1 MAEGRPVQTTLLGLA
16 IAFII
21 ALLAALI
28 GPYYID
34 WNQFRP
40 QFEAEAGKIIGVPV
54 RVAGELDARLLP
66 APTLR
71 LRGVTFGG
79 NNDLGRLRADKL
91 DVEFS
96 LGSLMRGEWRAT
108 ELSVGGMAVDLGL
121 DARGRVDL
129 PSTASGTFNLASLAI
144 ERLNLTGRIAL
155 HDAASRST
163 LELNDIAFSG
173 DVRSLAGS
181 VRGDGSFTA
190 RGVRYP
196 FRVSSGPSADGS
208 ATRLHLN
215 IDPGERAILA
225 DLEGVLA
232 FDNRQPKFEGALTL
246 AVPAARK
253 AGEAGPT
260 PWKLAT
266 RLKADPAGAKFEQ
279 IDASFGPE
287 DTALKLGGVGDLRFG
302 ASPLLRAVLSARQV
316 DADRLTAKHDADPQ
330 RVLPALRAGLAA
342 IPQVPIPAQIEFNAD
357 QIMLG
362 GRPLQNIAT
371 ELATD
376 GRSWTF
382 RRLELRAPG
391 MTQVSLNG
399 AAPGADSFSGRL
411 SVESPD
417 PDTLVAW
424 LQGRSEITRRS
435 TRPLRLAGDVTI
447 AANHLAIDRLKA
459 DIDGGAIEGRIVF
472 VQTGASNGSR
482 IDADLRADRLD
493 LDAAASFVRA
503 LAGPQGEWP
512 EEAKL
517 SLDIGRAISA
527 GQELRPFAAR
537 LAYSPASL
545 SLEQLRFGQGGGV
558 TSEASGSFDR
568 TKTTGKLALKSS
580 ANSLRE
586 LTALVEPFAPA
597 LRARLDALPSL
608 PGATRLKL
616 DLSLDKNAEHADRSN
631 ARFVLDLDAP
641 QLKTTATLAAQTP
654 AAAIGGIDLE
664 RLRNS
669 DFTLDA
675 KVAAPQAG
683 ALLALLGLD
692 RIVAAGEGA
701 SQFEGRLS
709 GAWRRPSQL
718 NAKLSGGGL
727 DADAQGSVEWSES
740 KPSEPKSFEPKSFE
754 PKASVNLRVRNANLA
769 PLLGTSPAGTS
780 AQNVSLSS
788 RVTLSGNRLTFGDL
802 DGNAAGSH
810 LRGHVSVTLDQDKSI
825 DGEVGLDS
833 LDLAPALAIAVGAAG
848 RESGEPLSAG
858 LVSGWRGRIAFQAL
872 RGTLPGGIELRPFG
886 GTIRSDGQSLA
897 FDALKGGVGG
907 GDMSA
912 SLDARNGA
920 GGLALNARIE
930 LSNVDAAAL
939 RYRDLAL
946 PKGRASVQMAL
957 TSQGR
962 SVAALTG
969 ALAGNGTVTLESA
982 EIAGLNPRA
991 FEIAIR
997 ASDGGQVNDDNRL
1010 RQLVEPALSA
1020 GRIAVPSAQIP
1031 FTIRDGRLRIGA
1043 TPLEAKNARAIVSG
1057 GYDIPADQADIRA
1070 SLTPIMT
1077 GLSGAPPEI
1086 QLFAAGPPD
1095 RLSRTIDLAPLSSWL
1110 AVRTIDRET
1119 RRLDAIE
1126 RGEPPPATAALPTL
1140 VSPEIAT
1147 EQAPPNVPLP
1157 GQDPRRAPAK
1167 PRVAPTPKA
1176 PQAAPAAPSPS
1187 LTSPSLTSPPLASQQ
1202 LAPLPP
1208 AIDVKPAPGPPP
1220 AKPRPKPPLVLT
1232 PQHP

>member
-1 MAEGRPVQTTLLGLA
+1 MQTTLLGLA
-16 IAFII
+16 IAFIL

-28 GPYYID
+28 GPYFVD

-40 QFEAEAGKIIGVPV
+40 QFEAEAGRIIGVPV

-71 LRGVTFGG
+71 LRAVTFGG

-96 LGSLMRGEWRAT
+96 LSSLMRGEWRAT
-108 ELSVGGMAVDLGL
+108 ELSVNGMAVDLGL

-129 PSTASGTFNLASLAI
+129 PSTASGSFNLASLAI

-155 HDAASRST
+155 HDAASHST

-181 VRGDGSFTA
+181 VRGDGSFA
-190 RGVRYP
+190 LSGVRYP
-196 FRVSSGPSADGS
+196 FRVSSGPSADGN

-232 FDNRQPKFEGALTL
+232 FDNRLPKFEGALTF
-246 AVPAARK
+246 AVPAPK
-253 AGEAGPT
+253 KPGEAGPM
-260 PWKLAT
+260 PWKLT
-266 RLKADPAGAKFEQ
+266 TKLKADPAGAKFEQ
-279 IDASFGPE
+279 VDASFGSE
-287 DTALKLGGVGDLRFG
+287 DSALKLGGVGDIRFG

-316 DADRLTAKHDADPQ
+316 DADKLTGKDEPQ
-330 RVLPALRAGLAA
+330 RILPALRAGLAA
-342 IPQVPIPAQIEFNAD
+342 IPQAPIPAQIEFNSD

-362 GRPLQNIAT
+362 ARPLQNITA

-382 RRLELRAPG
+382 QRLELRAPG
-391 MTQVSLNG
+391 QTQLSLNG
-399 AAPGADSFSGRL
+399 ATPGADSFSGRL
-411 SVESPD
+411 SVDSSD

-424 LQGRSEITRRS
+424 LQGRSEVNRRS

-447 AANHLAIDRLKA
+447 AANHFAIDRLKA
-459 DIDGGAIEGRIVF
+459 EIDGGAVEGRIAF
-472 VQTGASNGSR
+472 VQTGASKGSR
-482 IDADLRADRLD
+482 IDAELKADRLD

-503 LAGPQGEWP
+503 LSGPQGEWP

-527 GQELRPFAAR
+527 GQELRPFTAK
-537 LAYSPASL
+537 LGYGPASL
-545 SLEQLRFGQGGGV
+545 SLEQLRFGQASGV
-558 TSEASGSFDR
+558 TTEASGSFDR
-568 TKTTGKLALKSS
+568 AKATGKLALKSS
-580 ANSLRE
+580 ANSLRD
-586 LTALVEPFAPA
+586 LTALLEPFAPSV
-597 LRARLDALPSL
+597 RARFDAIPSL
-608 PGATRLKL
+608 PAATRLKL
-616 DLSLDKNAEHADRSN
+616 DLSLDKNAEHADRN
-631 ARFVLDLDAP
+631 DARAVLELDAP
-641 QLKTTATLAAQTP
+641 QLKATATLAAQTP
-654 AAAIGGIDLE
+654 VAAVNGIDVD

-669 DFTLDA
+669 DFTLDS
-675 KVAAPQAG
+675 KVATPQAS

-692 RIVAAGEGA
+692 RVVAAGEGA

-709 GAWRRPSQL
+709 GAWRHQLQL

-727 DADAQGSVEWSES
+727 DADAQGNVEL
-740 KPSEPKSFEPKSFE
+740 SEPKG
-754 PKASVNLRVRNANLA
+754 SVNLRVRNANLG
-769 PLLGTSPAGTS
+769 PLFGTSPADKS
-780 AQNVSLSS
+780 VQSVNLSS
-788 RVTLSGNRLTFGDL
+788 RVGLSGNRLTFNDL
-802 DGNAAGSH
+802 ESTLAGSH
-810 LRGHVSVTLDQDKSI
+810 LRGHLAVTLDQEKTV
-825 DGEVGLDS
+825 DGEVGLDT
-833 LDLAPALAIAVGAAG
+833 LDLVPALAMAIGAAG
-848 RESGEPLSAG
+848 HDANAPLSAG
-858 LVSGWRGRIAFQAL
+858 LLGGWRGRVAFQAL
-872 RGTLPGGIELRPFG
+872 HGTLPGGIELRPFG
-886 GTIRSDGQSLA
+886 GTVRSDGQSLA
-897 FDALKGGVGG
+897 LDAMKGGVGG
-907 GDMSA
+907 GEMSA

-920 GGLALNARIE
+920 NGLTLNARIE
-930 LSNVDAAAL
+930 LGNVDAAAL

-946 PKGRASVQMAL
+946 PKGRASAQMAL

-982 EIAGLNPRA
+982 EISGLNPRA

-997 ASDGGQVNDDNRL
+997 ASDGGQIADDNRL

-1020 GRIAVPSAQIP
+1020 GPIAVASAQIP
-1031 FTIRDGRLRIGA
+1031 FTIRDGRLRVGA
-1043 TPLEAKNARAIVSG
+1043 TSLEAKNARAIVSG

-1095 RLSRTIDLAPLSSWL
+1095 RLNRTVDLGPLSSWL

-1140 VSPEIAT
+1140 VSPEP
-1147 EQAPPNVPLP
+1147 APEPSLTDVPMP
-1157 GQDPRRAPAK
+1157 GRDPRRAPLPK
-1167 PRVAPTPKA
+1167 PRVEPKAAPMPKA
-1176 PQAAPAAPSPS
+1176 PQAAPAAPSP
-1187 LTSPSLTSPPLASQQ
+1187 PLASQQQ

-1208 AIDVKPAPGPPP
+1208 PIEVRPAPGPPP
-1220 AKPRPKPPLVLT
+1220 KPKPKPPLVLT
-1232 PQHP
+1232 PSNP

>member
-1 MAEGRPVQTTLLGLA
+1 MQTTLLGLA

-28 GPYYID
+28 GPYYVD

-71 LRGVTFGG
+71 LRQVTFGG

-181 VRGDGSFTA
+181 VRGDGGFTA
-190 RGVRYP
+190 NGVRYP
-196 FRVSSGPSADGS
+196 FRVSSGPSADGN

-232 FDNRQPKFEGALTL
+232 FDNRLPKFDGALTL
-246 AVPAARK
+246 AVPAAKK
-253 AGEAGPT
+253 AGAAGPT
-260 PWKLAT
+260 PWKLT
-266 RLKADPAGAKFEQ
+266 TKLRADPAGAKFEQ

-287 DTALKLGGVGDLRFG
+287 DSALKLGGVGDLKFG

-316 DADRLTAKHDADPQ
+316 DADRLAAKNMDKDDAEPL
-330 RVLPALRAGLAA
+330 RILPALRAGLAA
-342 IPQVPIPAQIEFNAD
+342 IPQAPIPAQIEFNSD

-362 GRPLQNIAT
+362 GRPLQNITT
-371 ELATD
+371 ELQTD

-382 RRLELRAPG
+382 QRLELRAPG
-391 MTQVSLNG
+391 MTQLSLNG
-399 AAPGADSFSGRL
+399 ATPGADSFSGRL
-411 SVESPD
+411 SVESSD

-424 LQGRSEITRRS
+424 LQGRSEVSRRS
-435 TRPLRLAGDVTI
+435 TRPLRLAGEVTI

-459 DIDGGAIEGRIVF
+459 DIEGGTVEGRIAF
-472 VQTGASNGSR
+472 VQTGASKGSR
-482 IDADLRADRLD
+482 IDADLKADRLD
-493 LDAAASFVRA
+493 LDTAVSFVRA

-527 GQELRPFAAR
+527 GQELRPFTAK
-537 LAYSPASL
+537 LAYGPAAL
-545 SLEQLRFGQGGGV
+545 SLEQLRFGQAGGV
-558 TSEASGSFDR
+558 TTVASGSFDR
-568 TKTTGKLALKSS
+568 ARITGKLALQSS

-586 LTALVEPFAPA
+586 LTALIEPFAPA
-597 LRARLDALPSL
+597 LRARMDAIPAAS
-608 PGATRLKL
+608 GATRLKL

-631 ARFVLDLDAP
+631 ARAVLELDAP
-641 QLKTTATLAAQTP
+641 QLKATAALAAQTP

-664 RLRNS
+664 RLRSS
-669 DFTLDA
+669 DFTLDS
-675 KVAAPQAG
+675 KVSTPQAG

-692 RIVAAGEGA
+692 RMVAAGEGA
-701 SQFEGRLS
+701 SQLEGKLT
-709 GAWRRPSQL
+709 GTWRRPLQL
-718 NAKLSGGGL
+718 SAKLSGGGL
-727 DADAQGSVEWSES
+727 DADAQGSVEL
-740 KPSEPKSFEPKSFE
+740 SEPKG
-754 PKASVNLRVRNANLA
+754 SVNLRVRNVNLA
-769 PLLGTSPAGTS
+769 PLLGTSRTDKS
-780 AQNVSLSS
+780 VQNVSLSS
-788 RVTLSGNRLTFGDL
+788 RLTLTGNRLTFDDL
-802 DGNAAGSH
+802 DGNAAGAH
-810 LRGHVSVTLDQDKSI
+810 LRGHLAVMLDADRSV
-825 DGEVGLDS
+825 DGEVGLDT
-833 LDLAPALAIAVGAAG
+833 LDLAPALAMAIGAAG
-848 RESGEPLSAG
+848 RDASEPLSAG
-858 LVSGWRGRIAFQAL
+858 LVTGWRGRIAFQAL

-886 GTIRSDGQSLA
+886 GTLRGDGQSFAL
-897 FDALKGGVGG
+897 DGLKGTLGG
-907 GDMSA
+907 GEMSA
-912 SLDARNGA
+912 SFDARNSA
-920 GGLALNARIE
+920 NGLAVNARIE
-930 LSNVDAAAL
+930 FAHVDAAAL
-939 RYRDLAL
+939 RYRELAL

-969 ALAGNGTVTLESA
+969 ALAGNGTVTLEAA
-982 EIAGLNPRA
+982 EIGGLNPRA

-997 ASDGGQVNDDNRL
+997 ASDGGQVADDNRL
-1010 RQLVEPALSA
+1010 RQLVEPALA
-1020 GRIAVPSAQIP
+1020 AAPIAVASAQIP
-1031 FTIRDGRLRIGA
+1031 FTIRDGRLRVGA

-1095 RLSRTIDLAPLSSWL
+1095 KLNRTIDLAPLSSWL

-1140 VSPEIAT
+1140 VSPDPT
-1147 EQAPPNVPLP
+1147 PEQAPAHVPLP
-1157 GQDPRRAPAK
+1157 GQDPRRPPAK
-1167 PRVAPTPKA
+1167 PKAAPTPRP

-1232 PQHP
+1232 PQNP

>member
-1 MAEGRPVQTTLLGLA
+1 MQTTLLGLA

-71 LRGVTFGG
+71 LRQVTFGG

-129 PSTASGTFNLASLAI
+129 PSIASGTFNLASLAI

-181 VRGDGSFTA
+181 VRGDGSFSA
-190 RGVRYP
+190 AGVRYP

-232 FDNRQPKFEGALTL
+232 FDNRQPKFDGALTL
-246 AVPAARK
+246 AVPAIKK

-279 IDASFGPE
+279 IDASFGTE
-287 DTALKLGGVGDLRFG
+287 DAALKLGGVGDLRFG

-316 DADRLTAKHDADPQ
+316 DADRLTAKDDADPQ

-362 GRPLQNIAT
+362 GRPLQNIAA
-371 ELATD
+371 ELQTD

-382 RRLELRAPG
+382 RRFELRAPG
-391 MTQVSLNG
+391 MTQLSLNG

-411 SVESPD
+411 SVESSD

-424 LQGRSEITRRS
+424 LQGRSEIGRHS

-459 DIDGGAIEGRIVF
+459 DIDGGAVEGRIAF
-472 VQTGASNGSR
+472 VQTGASKGSR
-482 IDADLRADRLD
+482 IDAELRADRLD

-503 LAGPQGEWP
+503 LVGPQGEWP
-512 EEAKL
+512 DEAKL
-517 SLDIGRAISA
+517 SLAIGRAISA
-527 GQELRPFAAR
+527 GQELRPFAAK

-545 SLEQLRFGQGGGV
+545 SLEQLRFGQASGV
-558 TSEASGSFDR
+558 TTEASGSFDR
-568 TKTTGKLALKSS
+568 TKATGKLALKSS

-586 LTALVEPFAPA
+586 LTALIEPFAPA
-597 LRARLDALPSL
+597 VRARVDALPSL

-616 DLSLDKNAEHADRSN
+616 DLSLDRNTEHADRSN
-631 ARFVLDLDAP
+631 ARIVLDLDAP
-641 QLKTTATLAAQTP
+641 QLKATATLAAQTP

-669 DFTLDA
+669 DFTLDT
-675 KVAAPQAG
+675 KGSSSQAG

-692 RIVAAGEGA
+692 GVVAAGEGA

-709 GAWRRPSQL
+709 GAWRRPLQL

-727 DADAQGSVEWSES
+727 DADAQGSVELS
-740 KPSEPKSFEPKSFE
+740 E
-754 PKASVNLRVRNANLA
+754 PKASVNLRVRNINLA
-769 PLLGTSPAGTS
+769 PLFGTSPADKS
-780 AQNVSLSS
+780 ARNVSLSS
-788 RVTLSGNRLTFGDL
+788 RLTLSGNRLTFDDL

-810 LRGHVSVTLDQDKSI
+810 LRGHLSVMLDQEKSV

-833 LDLAPALAIAVGAAG
+833 LDVAPALAIAIGAAG
-848 RESGEPLSAG
+848 HESDEPFSPG
-858 LVSGWRGRIAFQAL
+858 LVSGWRGRVAFQAL
-872 RGTLPGGIELRPFG
+872 RGMLPGGIELRPFG

-897 FDALKGGVGG
+897 LDALKGGVGG
-907 GDMSA
+907 GEMSA

-930 LSNVDAAAL
+930 LSNVDAATL

-946 PKGRASVQMAL
+946 SKGRASVQMAL

-982 EIAGLNPRA
+982 EISGLNPRA

-997 ASDGGQVNDDNRL
+997 ASDGGQVTDDNRL

-1020 GRIAVPSAQIP
+1020 GPIAIASAQIP
-1031 FTIRDGRLRIGA
+1031 FTIRDGRLRVGA

-1095 RLSRTIDLAPLSSWL
+1095 KLSRTIDLTPLSSWL

-1140 VSPEIAT
+1140 VSPDAAP
-1147 EQAPPNVPLP
+1147 EQAPAHVPLP
-1157 GQDPRRAPAK
+1157 GQDPRRMPAK
-1167 PRVAPTPKA
+1167 PKVESRPAPTPRA
-1176 PQAAPAAPSPS
+1176 PQAAPAAPSP
-1187 LTSPSLTSPPLASQQ
+1187 PLASQQ
-1202 LAPLPP
+1202 AAPLPP
-1208 AIDVKPAPGPPP
+1208 PIEVKPAPGPPP

>member
-1 MAEGRPVQTTLLGLA
+1 MQTTLLGLA

-28 GPYYID
+28 GPYFID

-40 QFEAEAGKIIGVPV
+40 QFEAEAVRIIGVPV

-66 APTLR
+66 TPTLR
-71 LRGVTFGG
+71 LRSVTFGG

-108 ELSVGGMAVDLGL
+108 ELSVSGMAVDIGL

-163 LELNDIAFSG
+163 LELSDIAFSG

-181 VRGDGSFTA
+181 VRGDGSFTVG
-190 RGVRYP
+190 RTRYP
-196 FRVSSGPSADGS
+196 FRISSGPSADGR

-215 IDPGERAILA
+215 IDPGERAVLA

-232 FDNRQPKFEGALTL
+232 FDNRQPKFDGALTL
-246 AVPAARK
+246 AVPAAK
-253 AGEAGPT
+253 KPGEAGPT
-260 PWKLAT
+260 PWKLT
-266 RLKADPAGAKFEQ
+266 TKLKADPAGAKFEQ
-279 IDASFGPE
+279 VDASFGSE
-287 DTALKLGGVGDLRFG
+287 DSALKLGGVGDLRFG

-316 DADRLTAKHDADPQ
+316 DADKLAGKDAEPLPI
-330 RVLPALRAGLAA
+330 LPALRAGLAA
-342 IPQVPIPAQIEFNAD
+342 IPQAPIPAQIEFNSD

-362 GRPLQNIAT
+362 GRPLQNIAA

-382 RRLELRAPG
+382 QKLELRAPG
-391 MTQVSLNG
+391 MTQLSLNG
-399 AAPGADSFSGRL
+399 ATPGADSFSGRL
-411 SVESPD
+411 SVESSD

-424 LQGRSEITRRS
+424 LQGRSEINRRS

-447 AANHLAIDRLKA
+447 AANHLAIDHLKA
-459 DIDGGAIEGRIVF
+459 EIEGGAVEGRIGF
-472 VQTGASNGSR
+472 VQTGASKGSR
-482 IDADLRADRLD
+482 IDAEIKADRLD

-517 SLDIGRAISA
+517 SIDIGRAISA
-527 GQELRPFAAR
+527 GQELRPFTAR
-537 LAYSPASL
+537 LGYGPAAL
-545 SLEQLRFGQGGGV
+545 SLEQLRFGQAGGV
-558 TSEASGSFDR
+558 TTEASGNFDR
-568 TKTTGKLALKSS
+568 THATGRLALKSS

-586 LTALVEPFAPA
+586 LTALIEPFAPSV
-597 LRARLDALPSL
+597 RARFDALPSL
-608 PGATRLKL
+608 PGAARLKL

-631 ARFVLDLDAP
+631 ARAVLDLDAP
-641 QLKTTATLAAQTP
+641 QLKATATLTAQTP
-654 AAAIGGIDLE
+654 VAAVSGIDIE
-664 RLRNS
+664 TLRSS
-669 DFTLDA
+669 DFTLDS
-675 KVAAPQAG
+675 KVSTPQAN

-692 RIVAAGEGA
+692 RVVAAGEGA
-701 SQFEGRLS
+701 SQFEGKVS
-709 GAWRRPSQL
+709 GAWHRPLQL
-718 NAKLSGGGL
+718 NARLSGGGL
-727 DADAQGSVEWSES
+727 DADAQGSVEL
-740 KPSEPKSFEPKSFE
+740 SEPKG
-754 PKASVNLRVRNANLA
+754 SVNLRVRNANLA
-769 PLLGTSPAGTS
+769 PLFGASPTGKS
-780 AQNVSLSS
+780 VQGVSLSA
-788 RVTLSGNRLTFGDL
+788 RVGLSGNRLTLDDL
-802 DGNAAGSH
+802 DSSAAGSH
-810 LRGHVSVTLDQDKSI
+810 LRGHLAVTLDQEKSVE
-825 DGEVGLDS
+825 GEVGLDT
-833 LDLAPALAIAVGAAG
+833 LDLMPALAMAIGAAG
-848 RESGEPLSAG
+848 HDAGEPLGAG
-858 LVSGWRGRIAFQAL
+858 LIGIWRGRIAFQAL
-872 RGTLPGGIELRPFG
+872 RGALPGGIELRPVG
-886 GTIRSDGQSLA
+886 GIIRSDGQSLA
-897 FDALKGGVGG
+897 LDGLKGGLGG
-907 GDMSA
+907 GEMSA

-920 GGLALNARIE
+920 GGLALSARIE
-930 LSNVDAAAL
+930 LGNVDAAAL

-946 PKGRASVQMAL
+946 PKGRASLQMAL

-982 EIAGLNPRA
+982 EISGLNPRA

-997 ASDGGQVNDDNRL
+997 ASDGGQVSDDNRL

-1020 GRIAVPSAQIP
+1020 APIAVASAQIP
-1031 FTIRDGRLRIGA
+1031 FTIRDGRLRVGA

-1095 RLSRTIDLAPLSSWL
+1095 KLNRTVDVAPLSSWL

-1140 VSPEIAT
+1140 VSPDP
-1147 EQAPPNVPLP
+1147 APEPSRSDVPLP
-1157 GQDPRRAPAK
+1157 DRDPRRAPPPK
-1167 PRVAPTPKA
+1167 PKAVPTPRA
-1176 PQAAPAAPSPS
+1176 PQAAPAAPN
-1187 LTSPSLTSPPLASQQ
+1187 PPLASQQ
-1202 LAPLPP
+1202 VAPLPP
-1208 AIDVKPAPGPPP
+1208 PIDVRPAPGPPP

-1232 PQHP
+1232 PQSNP

>member
-1 MAEGRPVQTTLLGLA
+1 MQTTLLGLA
-16 IAFII
+16 IAFIL

-28 GPYYID
+28 GPYFVD

-40 QFEAEAGKIIGVPV
+40 QFEAEAGRIIGVPV

-71 LRGVTFGG
+71 LRAVTFGG

-96 LGSLMRGEWRAT
+96 LSSLMRGEWRAT
-108 ELSVGGMAVDLGL
+108 ELSVNGMAVDLGL

-129 PSTASGTFNLASLAI
+129 PSTASGSFNLASLAI

-163 LELNDIAFSG
+163 LELSDIAFSG

-190 RGVRYP
+190 TRVRYP
-196 FRVSSGPSADGS
+196 FRVSSGPSADGN

-215 IDPGERAILA
+215 IDPGERAISA

-232 FDNRQPKFEGALTL
+232 FDNRLPKFEGALTL
-246 AVPAARK
+246 AVPAPK
-253 AGEAGPT
+253 KLGDAGPM
-260 PWKLAT
+260 PWKLT
-266 RLKADPAGAKFEQ
+266 TKLKADPAGAKFEQ
-279 IDASFGPE
+279 VDASFGPE
-287 DTALKLGGVGDLRFG
+287 DSALKLGGVGDIRFG

-316 DADRLTAKHDADPQ
+316 DADKLTAKDDAEPQ
-330 RVLPALRAGLAA
+330 RILPALRAGLAA
-342 IPQVPIPAQIEFNAD
+342 IPQAPIPAQIEFNSD

-362 GRPLQNIAT
+362 ARPLQNITA

-382 RRLELRAPG
+382 QRLELRAPG
-391 MTQVSLNG
+391 QTQLSLNG
-399 AAPGADSFSGRL
+399 ATPGADSFSGRL
-411 SVESPD
+411 SVDSSD

-424 LQGRSEITRRS
+424 LQGRSEVNRRS

-447 AANHLAIDRLKA
+447 AANHFAIDRLKA
-459 DIDGGAIEGRIVF
+459 EIEGGAVEGRIAF
-472 VQTGASNGSR
+472 VQTGASKGSR
-482 IDADLRADRLD
+482 IDAELKADRLD

-527 GQELRPFAAR
+527 GQELRPFAAK
-537 LAYSPASL
+537 LGYGPAAL
-545 SLEQLRFGQGGGV
+545 SLERLRFGQASGV
-558 TSEASGSFDR
+558 TTEASGSFDR
-568 TKTTGKLALKSS
+568 AKATGRLALKSS

-586 LTALVEPFAPA
+586 LTALLEPIAPSV
-597 LRARLDALPSL
+597 RARFDAIPSL
-608 PGATRLKL
+608 SGATRLKL
-616 DLSLDKNAEHADRSN
+616 DLSLDKNAEHADRN
-631 ARFVLDLDAP
+631 DARAVLDLDAP
-641 QLKTTATLAAQTP
+641 QLKATATLVAQTP
-654 AAAIGGIDLE
+654 VAAVNGIDID

-669 DFTLDA
+669 DFTLDS
-675 KVAAPQAG
+675 KISTPRAG
-683 ALLALLGLD
+683 ALLVLLGLD
-692 RIVAAGEGA
+692 RVMAAGEGA
-701 SQFEGRLS
+701 SQFEGKLS
-709 GAWRRPSQL
+709 GAWRHPLQL

-727 DADAQGSVEWSES
+727 DADAQGSVEL
-740 KPSEPKSFEPKSFE
+740 SEPKSSELKT
-754 PKASVNLRVRNANLA
+754 SVNLRVRNANLA
-769 PLLGTSPAGTS
+769 PLFGTS
-780 AQNVSLSS
+780 AADKSVQAVNLSS
-788 RVTLSGNRLTFGDL
+788 RVGLSGNRLTFDDL
-802 DGNAAGSH
+802 DSSVAGSH
-810 LRGHVSVTLDQDKSI
+810 LRGHLAVTLDQEKTV
-825 DGEVGLDS
+825 DGEVGLDT
-833 LDLAPALAIAVGAAG
+833 LDLVPALAMAIGAAG
-848 RESGEPLSAG
+848 HDAGEPLGTG
-858 LVSGWRGRIAFQAL
+858 LLGGWRGRIAFQAL
-872 RGTLPGGIELRPFG
+872 HGTLPGGIELRPFG

-897 FDALKGGVGG
+897 LDALKGGVGG
-907 GDMSA
+907 GQISA

-920 GGLALNARIE
+920 NGLTLNARIE
-930 LSNVDAAAL
+930 LGNVDAAAL

-946 PKGRASVQMAL
+946 PKGRASAQMAL

-969 ALAGNGTVTLESA
+969 ALAGNGTVTLDAA
-982 EIAGLNPRA
+982 EISGLNPRA

-997 ASDGGQVNDDNRL
+997 ASDGGQIADDNRL

-1020 GRIAVPSAQIP
+1020 GPIAVASAQIP
-1031 FTIRDGRLRIGA
+1031 FTIRDGRLRVGA

-1095 RLSRTIDLAPLSSWL
+1095 RLNRTVDLGPLSSWL
-1110 AVRTIDRET
+1110 AVRMIDRET

-1140 VSPEIAT
+1140 VSPD
-1147 EQAPPNVPLP
+1147 PVPEPSLLDVPMP
-1157 GQDPRRAPAK
+1157 GRDPRRAPAK
-1167 PRVAPTPKA
+1167 PKIAPTPKA
-1176 PQAAPAAPSPS
+1176 PQAAPAAPSP
-1187 LTSPSLTSPPLASQQ
+1187 PLASQQ
-1202 LAPLPP
+1202 IAPLPP
-1208 AIDVKPAPGPPP
+1208 PIDVRPAPGPPP

-1232 PQHP
+1232 PSNP

>member
-1 MAEGRPVQTTLLGLA
+1 VQTTLLGLA

-28 GPYYID
+28 GPYYVD

-71 LRGVTFGG
+71 LRQVTFGG

-96 LGSLMRGEWRAT
+96 LSSLMRGEWRAT

-181 VRGDGSFTA
+181 VRGDGGFTA
-190 RGVRYP
+190 NGVRYP
-196 FRVSSGPSADGS
+196 FRVSSGPSADGN

-215 IDPGERAILA
+215 VDPGERAILA

-232 FDNRQPKFEGALTL
+232 FDNRLPKFDGALTL
-246 AVPAARK
+246 AVPAVKK
-253 AGEAGPT
+253 AGEAGPM
-260 PWKLAT
+260 PWKLTAKL
-266 RLKADPAGAKFEQ
+266 RADPAGAKFEQ
-279 IDASFGPE
+279 IDASFGAE

-316 DADRLTAKHDADPQ
+316 DADRLTAKDDAEPL
-330 RVLPALRAGLAA
+330 RILPALRAGLAA
-342 IPQVPIPAQIEFNAD
+342 IPQAPIPAQIEFNSD

-362 GRPLQNIAT
+362 GRPLQNITA
-371 ELATD
+371 ELQTD

-382 RRLELRAPG
+382 QRLELRAPG
-391 MTQVSLNG
+391 MTQLSLNG
-399 AAPGADSFSGRL
+399 ATPGADSFSGRL
-411 SVESPD
+411 SVESSD
-417 PDTLVAW
+417 PDALVAW
-424 LQGRSEITRRS
+424 LQGRNEINRRS

-447 AANHLAIDRLKA
+447 AANHLAVDRLKA
-459 DIDGGAIEGRIVF
+459 DIEGGTVEGRIAF
-472 VQTGASNGSR
+472 VQTGASKGSR
-482 IDADLRADRLD
+482 IDADLKADRLD

-512 EEAKL
+512 EEAKF

-537 LAYSPASL
+537 LAYGPASL
-545 SLEQLRFGQGGGV
+545 SLEQLRFGQAGGV
-558 TSEASGSFDR
+558 TTEASGSFDR
-568 TKTTGKLALKSS
+568 AKVTGKLALKSS

-586 LTALVEPFAPA
+586 LTALLEPFAPA
-597 LRARLDALPSL
+597 VRARFDALPSQ

-631 ARFVLDLDAP
+631 ARAVLELDAP
-641 QLKTTATLAAQTP
+641 QLKASATLAAQTP
-654 AAAIGGIDLE
+654 AAAIGGIDLD
-664 RLRNS
+664 RLRSS
-669 DFTLDA
+669 DFTLES
-675 KVAAPQAG
+675 KVSTPQAG

-692 RIVAAGEGA
+692 RVIAAGEGA
-701 SQFEGRLS
+701 SRFEGKLT
-709 GAWRRPSQL
+709 GTWRRPLQL

-727 DADAQGSVEWSES
+727 DADAQGSVEL
-740 KPSEPKSFEPKSFE
+740 SEPKG
-754 PKASVNLRVRNANLA
+754 SVNLRVRNVNLA
-769 PLLGTSPAGTS
+769 PLLGTSPADK
-780 AQNVSLSS
+780 AVQNVSLSS
-788 RVTLSGNRLTFGDL
+788 RVGLSGNRLSFDDL

-810 LRGHVSVTLDQDKSI
+810 LRGHLAVTLDQDRSV
-825 DGEVGLDS
+825 DGEIGLDT
-833 LDLAPALAIAVGAAG
+833 LDLAPALAMAIGAAG
-848 RESGEPLSAG
+848 HDASEPLSAG
-858 LVSGWRGRIAFQAL
+858 LVTGWRGRVAFQAL
-872 RGTLPGGIELRPFG
+872 RGTLPGGLELRQFG
-886 GTIRSDGQSLA
+886 GTIRGDGQSLA
-897 FDALKGGVGG
+897 LDALKGGLGG
-907 GDMSA
+907 GEMSA

-920 GGLALNARIE
+920 NGLALNTRIE
-930 LSNVDAAAL
+930 LGNVDAATL

-946 PKGRASVQMAL
+946 PKGRVSVQMAL

-969 ALAGNGTVTLESA
+969 ALAGNGTVTLDSA
-982 EIAGLNPRA
+982 EISGLNPRA

-997 ASDGGQVNDDNRL
+997 ASDGGQVSDDNRL
-1010 RQLVEPALSA
+1010 RQLVEPALA
-1020 GRIAVPSAQIP
+1020 AAPIAVASAQIP
-1031 FTIRDGRLRIGA
+1031 FTIRDGRLRVGA

-1095 RLSRTIDLAPLSSWL
+1095 KLNRTIDLAPLSSWL

-1140 VSPEIAT
+1140 VSPEAAP
-1147 EQAPPNVPLP
+1147 EQAPANVPLP
-1157 GQDPRRAPAK
+1157 GHDPRRMPSKPKAP
-1167 PRVAPTPKA
+1167 PTPKA
-1176 PQAAPAAPSPS
+1176 PQAAPAAPSP
-1187 LTSPSLTSPPLASQQ
+1187 PLASQQ
-1202 LAPLPP
+1202 VAPLPP
-1208 AIDVKPAPGPPP
+1208 AIDVRPAPGPPP
-1220 AKPRPKPPLVLT
+1220 AKPKPKPPLVLT
-1232 PQHP
+1232 PQNP

>member
-1 MAEGRPVQTTLLGLA
+1 MQTTLLGLA

-28 GPYYID
+28 GPYYVD

-71 LRGVTFGG
+71 LRQVTFGG

-181 VRGDGSFTA
+181 VRGDGRFTA
-190 RGVRYP
+190 AGVRYP

-232 FDNRQPKFEGALTL
+232 FDNRLPKFDGALTL
-246 AVPAARK
+246 AVPAVKK

-260 PWKLAT
+260 PWKLT
-266 RLKADPAGAKFEQ
+266 TKLKADPAGAKFEQ
-279 IDASFGPE
+279 IDANFGAE
-287 DTALKLGGVGDLRFG
+287 DNALKLGGVGDLKFG
-302 ASPLLRAVLSARQV
+302 AAPLLRAVLSARQV
-316 DADRLTAKHDADPQ
+316 DADKLAGKDDAEPL
-330 RVLPALRAGLAA
+330 RILPALRAGLAA
-342 IPQVPIPAQIEFNAD
+342 IPQAPIPAQIEFNSD

-362 GRPLQNIAT
+362 GRPLQNIAA
-371 ELATD
+371 ELQTD

-382 RRLELRAPG
+382 QRLELRAPG
-391 MTQVSLNG
+391 MTQLSLNG

-411 SVESPD
+411 SVESSD
-417 PDTLVAW
+417 PDALVAW
-424 LQGRSEITRRS
+424 LQGRSEINRRS

-459 DIDGGAIEGRIVF
+459 DIEGGTVEGRIAF
-472 VQTGASNGSR
+472 VQTGASKGSR
-482 IDADLRADRLD
+482 IDAELKADRLD
-493 LDAAASFVRA
+493 LDTAASFVRA

-527 GQELRPFAAR
+527 GQELRPFAAK
-537 LAYSPASL
+537 LAFGPASL
-545 SLEQLRFGQGGGV
+545 SLEQLRFGQASGV
-558 TSEASGSFDR
+558 TTEASGSFDR
-568 TKTTGKLALKSS
+568 TKATGKLALKSS

-597 LRARLDALPSL
+597 VRARFDAIPSL

-631 ARFVLDLDAP
+631 ARAVLDLDAP
-641 QLKTTATLAAQTP
+641 QLKATATLAAQMP
-654 AAAIGGIDLE
+654 AAAVNGVDIDK
-664 RLRNS
+664 LRNS
-669 DFTLDA
+669 DFTLDS
-675 KVAAPQAG
+675 KVSAPQAG
-683 ALLALLGLD
+683 ALLVLLGLD
-692 RIVAAGEGA
+692 RVVAAGEGA
-701 SQFEGRLS
+701 SQFEGKLT
-709 GAWRRPSQL
+709 GAWRRPLQL

-727 DADAQGSVEWSES
+727 DADAQGSVELSES
-740 KPSEPKSFEPKSFE
+740 
-754 PKASVNLRVRNANLA
+754 KASVNLRVRKANLA
-769 PLLGTSPAGTS
+769 PLFGTSPADKS
-780 AQNVSLSS
+780 MQAVSLSS
-788 RVTLSGNRLTFGDL
+788 RLTLSGNRLTFDDL

-810 LRGHVSVTLDQDKSI
+810 LRGHLAVTLDQERSV
-825 DGEVGLDS
+825 DGEVGLDT
-833 LDLAPALAIAVGAAG
+833 LDLAPALAMAIGAAG
-848 RESGEPLSAG
+848 HESGEPLSAG
-858 LVSGWRGRIAFQAL
+858 LLGGWRGRIAFQAL
-872 RGTLPGGIELRPFG
+872 RGMLPGGIELRPFG
-886 GTIRSDGQSLA
+886 GTLRSDGQSLA
-897 FDALKGGVGG
+897 LDALKGGLSGG
-907 GDMSA
+907 EMSA
-912 SLDARNGA
+912 SFDARNGA
-920 GGLALNARIE
+920 NGLALNARID
-930 LSNVDAAAL
+930 LSNVDAATL

-946 PKGRASVQMAL
+946 PKGRATVQMAL

-969 ALAGNGTVTLESA
+969 ALAGNGTVTLDSA
-982 EIAGLNPRA
+982 EIGGLNPRA

-997 ASDGGQVNDDNRL
+997 ASDGGQVADDNRL
-1010 RQLVEPALSA
+1010 RQLVEPALA
-1020 GRIAVPSAQIP
+1020 AAPIAVASAQIP
-1031 FTIRDGRLRIGA
+1031 FTIRDGRLRVGA

-1095 RLSRTIDLAPLSSWL
+1095 RLNRTIDLAPLSSWL

-1140 VSPEIAT
+1140 VSPDPAP
-1147 EQAPPNVPLP
+1147 EQAPVNVPLP
-1157 GQDPRRAPAK
+1157 GQDPRRAPSK
-1167 PRVAPTPKA
+1167 PKAAPLPKA
-1176 PQAAPAAPSPS
+1176 PQAAPAAPSP
-1187 LTSPSLTSPPLASQQ
+1187 PLAQQ

-1220 AKPRPKPPLVLT
+1220 AKPKPKPPLVLT
-1232 PQHP
+1232 PQNP

>member
-1 MAEGRPVQTTLLGLA
+1 VQTTLLGLA

-28 GPYYID
+28 GPYYVD

-66 APTLR
+66 TPTLR
-71 LRGVTFGG
+71 LRQVTFGG

-181 VRGDGSFTA
+181 VRGDGRFTA
-190 RGVRYP
+190 NGVRYP
-196 FRVSSGPSADGS
+196 FRVSSGPSADGN

-246 AVPAARK
+246 AVPAAKK
-253 AGEAGPT
+253 AGDAGPT
-260 PWKLAT
+260 PWKLT
-266 RLKADPAGAKFEQ
+266 TKLKADPAGAKFEQ

-287 DTALKLGGVGDLRFG
+287 DSALKLGGVGDLKFG

-316 DADRLTAKHDADPQ
+316 DADRLAARDDAEPL
-330 RVLPALRAGLAA
+330 RILPALRAGLAA
-342 IPQVPIPAQIEFNAD
+342 IPQAPIPAQIEFNTD

-362 GRPLQNIAT
+362 GRPLQNIAA
-371 ELATD
+371 ELQTD

-382 RRLELRAPG
+382 QRLELRAPG
-391 MTQVSLNG
+391 MTQLSLNG
-399 AAPGADSFSGRL
+399 ATPGADSFSGRL
-411 SVESPD
+411 SVESSD

-424 LQGRSEITRRS
+424 LQGRSEINRRS
-435 TRPLRLAGDVTI
+435 TRPLRLAGEVTI
-447 AANHLAIDRLKA
+447 AANHLAIDRVKA
-459 DIDGGAIEGRIVF
+459 DIEGGTVEGRIAF
-472 VQTGASNGSR
+472 VQTGASKGSR
-482 IDADLRADRLD
+482 LDADLRADRLD
-493 LDAAASFVRA
+493 LDSAASFVRA

-537 LAYSPASL
+537 LAYGPTSL
-545 SLEQLRFGQGGGV
+545 SLEQLRFGQASGV
-558 TSEASGSFDR
+558 TTVASGNFDR
-568 TKTTGKLALKSS
+568 AKVTGKLALQSS

-586 LTALVEPFAPA
+586 LTALIDPFAPA
-597 LRARLDALPSL
+597 LRARFDAIPAAS
-608 PGATRLKL
+608 GATRLKL

-631 ARFVLDLDAP
+631 ARAVLELDAP
-641 QLKTTATLAAQTP
+641 QLKATATLAAQTP
-654 AAAIGGIDLE
+654 ASAIGGIDLE
-664 RLRNS
+664 RLRSS
-669 DFTLDA
+669 DFTLDS
-675 KVAAPQAG
+675 KVSMPQAG

-692 RIVAAGEGA
+692 RVVAAGEGA
-701 SQFEGRLS
+701 SQFEGKLT
-709 GAWRRPSQL
+709 GAWRRPLQL

-727 DADAQGSVEWSES
+727 DADAQGSVEL
-740 KPSEPKSFEPKSFE
+740 SEPKG
-754 PKASVNLRVRNANLA
+754 SVNLRVRNVNLA
-769 PLLGTSPAGTS
+769 PLLGTSRTDKS
-780 AQNVSLSS
+780 AQNISLSS
-788 RVTLSGNRLTFGDL
+788 RITLTGNRLTFDDL
-802 DGNAAGSH
+802 DGNAAGAH
-810 LRGHVSVTLDQDKSI
+810 LRGHLAVMLDPDKSV
-825 DGEVGLDS
+825 DGEVGLDT
-833 LDLAPALAIAVGAAG
+833 LDLAPTLAMAIGAAG
-848 RESGEPLSAG
+848 RETSDPLSAG
-858 LVSGWRGRIAFQAL
+858 LITGWRGRIAFQAL

-897 FDALKGGVGG
+897 LDGLKGALGG
-907 GDMSA
+907 GEMSA
-912 SLDARNGA
+912 SFDARNSA
-920 GGLALNARIE
+920 NGLALNARIE
-930 LSNVDAAAL
+930 LANVDAAAL
-939 RYRDLAL
+939 RYRNLAL

-969 ALAGNGTVTLESA
+969 ALAGNGTVTLEAA
-982 EIAGLNPRA
+982 EIGGLNPRA

-997 ASDGGQVNDDNRL
+997 ASDGGQVADDNRL
-1010 RQLVEPALSA
+1010 RQLVEPALA
-1020 GRIAVPSAQIP
+1020 AAPIAVASAQIP
-1031 FTIRDGRLRIGA
+1031 FTIRDGRLRVGA

-1095 RLSRTIDLAPLSSWL
+1095 KLNRTIDLAPLSSWL

-1140 VSPEIAT
+1140 VSPDPAP
-1147 EQAPPNVPLP
+1147 EQAPANVPLP
-1157 GQDPRRAPAK
+1157 GQDPRRPPAK
-1167 PRVAPTPKA
+1167 PKAAPTPKA
-1176 PQAAPAAPSPS
+1176 PQAAPAAP
-1187 LTSPSLTSPPLASQQ
+1187 SPPLASQQ

-1232 PQHP
+1232 PQNP

>member
-1 MAEGRPVQTTLLGLA
+1 MQTTLLGLA
-16 IAFII
+16 IAFIL

-28 GPYYID
+28 GPYFVD

-40 QFEAEAGKIIGVPV
+40 QFEAEAGRIIGVPV
-54 RVAGELDARLLP
+54 RVAGKLDARLLP

-71 LRGVTFGG
+71 LRAVTFGG

-96 LGSLMRGEWRAT
+96 LSSLMRGEWRAT
-108 ELSVGGMAVDLGL
+108 ELSVNGMAVDLGL

-129 PSTASGTFNLASLAI
+129 PSTASGSFNLASLAI

-190 RGVRYP
+190 AGVRYP
-196 FRVSSGPSADGS
+196 FRVSSGPSADGN

-215 IDPGERAILA
+215 IDPGERAVLA

-232 FDNRQPKFEGALTL
+232 FDNRLPKFDGALTL
-246 AVPAARK
+246 AVPAPK
-253 AGEAGPT
+253 KPGDAGPM
-260 PWKLAT
+260 PWKLT
-266 RLKADPAGAKFEQ
+266 TKLKADPAGAKFEQ

-287 DTALKLGGVGDLRFG
+287 DTALKLGGVGDIRFG

-316 DADRLTAKHDADPQ
+316 DADKLTGKDVAEPQ
-330 RVLPALRAGLAA
+330 RILPALRAGLAA
-342 IPQVPIPAQIEFNAD
+342 IPQAPIPAQIEFNSD

-362 GRPLQNIAT
+362 ARPLQNITA

-382 RRLELRAPG
+382 QRLELRAPG
-391 MTQVSLNG
+391 QTQLSLNG
-399 AAPGADSFSGRL
+399 ATPGADSFSGRL
-411 SVESPD
+411 SVDSSD

-424 LQGRSEITRRS
+424 LQGRSEVNRRS

-447 AANHLAIDRLKA
+447 AANHFAIDRLKA
-459 DIDGGAIEGRIVF
+459 EIEGGAVEGRIAF
-472 VQTGASNGSR
+472 VQTGASKGSR
-482 IDADLRADRLD
+482 IDAELKADRLD
-493 LDAAASFVRA
+493 LDAVASFVRA

-527 GQELRPFAAR
+527 GQELRPFTAK
-537 LAYSPASL
+537 LGYGPASL
-545 SLEQLRFGQGGGV
+545 SLEQLRFGQASGV
-558 TSEASGSFDR
+558 TTEASGSFDR
-568 TKTTGKLALKSS
+568 TKATGKLALKAS
-580 ANSLRE
+580 ANSLRD
-586 LTALVEPFAPA
+586 LTALLEPFAPSV
-597 LRARLDALPSL
+597 RARFDAIPSL
-608 PGATRLKL
+608 SGATRLKL
-616 DLSLDKNAEHADRSN
+616 DLSLDKNAEHTDRN
-631 ARFVLDLDAP
+631 DARAVLDLDAP
-641 QLKTTATLAAQTP
+641 QLKATATLAAQTP
-654 AAAIGGIDLE
+654 VAAVNGIDID

-669 DFTLDA
+669 DFTLDS
-675 KVAAPQAG
+675 KVSTPQAS

-692 RIVAAGEGA
+692 RVMAAGEGA
-701 SQFEGRLS
+701 SQFEGKLS
-709 GAWRRPSQL
+709 GAWRRPLQL

-727 DADAQGSVEWSES
+727 DADAQGSVEL
-740 KPSEPKSFEPKSFE
+740 SEPKSSELKG
-754 PKASVNLRVRNANLA
+754 SVNLRVRNANLA
-769 PLLGTSPAGTS
+769 PLFGTSPADKPVQTV
-780 AQNVSLSS
+780 NLSS
-788 RVTLSGNRLTFGDL
+788 RVGFSGNRLTLDDL
-802 DGNAAGSH
+802 DSTAVGSR
-810 LRGHVSVTLDQDKSI
+810 LRGHLAVTLDQEKTI
-825 DGEVGLDS
+825 DGEVGLDT
-833 LDLAPALAIAVGAAG
+833 LDFVPALAMAIGAAG
-848 RESGEPLSAG
+848 HDAGQPLSAG
-858 LVSGWRGRIAFQAL
+858 LLGGWRGRIAFQAL
-872 RGTLPGGIELRPFG
+872 HGTLPGGIELRPFG

-897 FDALKGGVGG
+897 LDALKGGVGG
-907 GDMSA
+907 GEISA

-920 GGLALNARIE
+920 NGLTLNARVE
-930 LSNVDAAAL
+930 LGNVDAAVL

-969 ALAGNGTVTLESA
+969 ALAGNGTVTLDAA
-982 EIAGLNPRA
+982 EISGLNPRA

-997 ASDGGQVNDDNRL
+997 ASDGGQVADDNRL

-1020 GRIAVPSAQIP
+1020 GPIAVASAQIP
-1031 FTIRDGRLRIGA
+1031 FTIRDGRLRVGA
-1043 TPLEAKNARAIVSG
+1043 TSLEAKNARAIVSG

-1095 RLSRTIDLAPLSSWL
+1095 RLNRTVDLAPLSSWL

-1140 VSPEIAT
+1140 VSPD
-1147 EQAPPNVPLP
+1147 PVPEPSLLDVPMP
-1157 GQDPRRAPAK
+1157 GRDPRRAPPPK
-1167 PRVAPTPKA
+1167 PKADIRGAPTPKA
-1176 PQAAPAAPSPS
+1176 PQPAPAAPSPP
-1187 LTSPSLTSPPLASQQ
+1187 LTSPPLTSPPLASQQ
-1202 LAPLPP
+1202 IAPLPP
-1208 AIDVKPAPGPPP
+1208 PIEVRPAPGPPP

-1232 PQHP
+1232 PSNP

>member
-28 GPYYID
+28 GPYYVD

-71 LRGVTFGG
+71 LRQVTFGG

-96 LGSLMRGEWRAT
+96 LSSLMRGEWRAT

-163 LELNDIAFSG
+163 LELNDIVFSG

-181 VRGDGSFTA
+181 VRGDGRFTA
-190 RGVRYP
+190 AGVRYP

-232 FDNRQPKFEGALTL
+232 FDNRLPKFDGALTL
-246 AVPAARK
+246 AVPAVKK

-260 PWKLAT
+260 PWKLT
-266 RLKADPAGAKFEQ
+266 TKLKADPAGAKFEQ
-279 IDASFGPE
+279 IDANFGAE
-287 DTALKLGGVGDLRFG
+287 DNALKLGGVGDLRFG

-316 DADRLTAKHDADPQ
+316 DADRLAGKDDAEPL
-330 RVLPALRAGLAA
+330 RILPALRAGLAA
-342 IPQVPIPAQIEFNAD
+342 IPQAPIPAQIEFNSD

-362 GRPLQNIAT
+362 GRPLQNITA
-371 ELATD
+371 ELQTD

-382 RRLELRAPG
+382 QRLELRAPG
-391 MTQVSLNG
+391 TTQLSLNG
-399 AAPGADSFSGRL
+399 ATPGADSFSGRL
-411 SVESPD
+411 SVESSD

-424 LQGRSEITRRS
+424 LQGRSEINRRS

-459 DIDGGAIEGRIVF
+459 DIEGGAVEGRIAF
-472 VQTGASNGSR
+472 VQTGASKGSR
-482 IDADLRADRLD
+482 IDAELKADRLD

-503 LAGPQGEWP
+503 LAGPQAEWP

-527 GQELRPFAAR
+527 GQELRPFAAK
-537 LAYSPASL
+537 LAFGPASL
-545 SLEQLRFGQGGGV
+545 SLEQLRFGQASGV
-558 TSEASGSFDR
+558 TTEASGSFDR
-568 TKTTGKLALKSS
+568 TKATGKLALKSS

-586 LTALVEPFAPA
+586 LTALIEPFAPA
-597 LRARLDALPSL
+597 VRARFDAIPAL
-608 PGATRLKL
+608 PGATRLRL
-616 DLSLDKNAEHADRSN
+616 DLSLDRNAEHADRSN
-631 ARFVLDLDAP
+631 ARAVLDLDAP
-641 QLKTTATLAAQTP
+641 QLKASATLAAQMP
-654 AAAIGGIDLE
+654 AAAVNGIDIDK
-664 RLRNS
+664 LRDS
-669 DFTLDA
+669 DFTLDS
-675 KVAAPQAG
+675 KVSTPQAG

-692 RIVAAGEGA
+692 RVVAAGEGA
-701 SQFEGRLS
+701 SQFEGKLIGS
-709 GAWRRPSQL
+709 WRRPLQL

-727 DADAQGSVEWSES
+727 EADAQGSVELS
-740 KPSEPKSFEPKSFE
+740 E

-769 PLLGTSPAGTS
+769 PLFGTSPADKS
-780 AQNVSLSS
+780 MQAVSLSS
-788 RVTLSGNRLTFGDL
+788 RVGLSGSRLTFDDL

-810 LRGHVSVTLDQDKSI
+810 LRGHLAVRLDQERSV
-825 DGEVGLDS
+825 DGEVGLDT
-833 LDLAPALAIAVGAAG
+833 LDLAPALAMAIGAAG
-848 RESGEPLSAG
+848 HESGEPLSAG
-858 LVSGWRGRIAFQAL
+858 VLGGWRGRIAFQAL
-872 RGTLPGGIELRPFG
+872 RGMLPGGIELRPFG

-897 FDALKGGVGG
+897 LDALKGGLSGG
-907 GDMSA
+907 EISA
-912 SLDARNGA
+912 SFDARNGA
-920 GGLALNARIE
+920 NGLALNARID

-969 ALAGNGTVTLESA
+969 ALAGNGTVTLDSA
-982 EIAGLNPRA
+982 EIGGLNPRA

-997 ASDGGQVNDDNRL
+997 ASDGGQVADDNRL
-1010 RQLVEPALSA
+1010 RQLVEPALA
-1020 GRIAVPSAQIP
+1020 AAPIAVASAQIP
-1031 FTIRDGRLRIGA
+1031 FTIRDGRLRVGA

-1140 VSPEIAT
+1140 VSPDAAP
-1147 EQAPPNVPLP
+1147 EQAPANVPLP
-1157 GQDPRRAPAK
+1157 GHDPRRAPPK
-1167 PRVAPTPKA
+1167 PKAAPLPKA
-1176 PQAAPAAPSPS
+1176 PQAAPAAPSP
-1187 LTSPSLTSPPLASQQ
+1187 PLTSPPLASQQ

-1208 AIDVKPAPGPPP
+1208 PIDVRPAPGPAP
-1220 AKPRPKPPLVLT
+1220 ARPKPKPPLVLT
-1232 PQHP
+1232 PQNP

>member
-1 MAEGRPVQTTLLGLA
+1 MQTTLLGLA

-28 GPYYID
+28 GPYYVD

-129 PSTASGTFNLASLAI
+129 PSSASGTFNLASLAI

-181 VRGDGSFTA
+181 VRGDGSFSA
-190 RGVRYP
+190 AGVRYP

-232 FDNRQPKFEGALTL
+232 FDNRQPKFDGALTL
-246 AVPAARK
+246 AVPATKK

-279 IDASFGPE
+279 IDASFGTE

-316 DADRLTAKHDADPQ
+316 DADRLTARDDADPQ
-330 RVLPALRAGLAA
+330 RVMPALRAGLAA
-342 IPQVPIPAQIEFNAD
+342 IPQLPIPAQIEFNAD

-362 GRPLQNIAT
+362 GRPLQNIAA
-371 ELATD
+371 ELQTD

-382 RRLELRAPG
+382 RRFELRAPG
-391 MTQVSLNG
+391 MTQLSLNG

-411 SVESPD
+411 SVESSD

-424 LQGRSEITRRS
+424 LQGRSEINRRS

-459 DIDGGAIEGRIVF
+459 DIDGGAVEGRIAF
-472 VQTGASNGSR
+472 VQIGASKGSR
-482 IDADLRADRLD
+482 IDAELKADRLD

-512 EEAKL
+512 DEAKL
-517 SLDIGRAISA
+517 SLAIGRAISA
-527 GQELRPFAAR
+527 GQELRPFAAK

-545 SLEQLRFGQGGGV
+545 SLEQLRFGQASGV
-558 TSEASGSFDR
+558 TTEASGSFDR
-568 TKTTGKLALKSS
+568 TKATGKLALKSS

-586 LTALVEPFAPA
+586 LTALIEPFAPA
-597 LRARLDALPSL
+597 VRASFDALPSS

-616 DLSLDKNAEHADRSN
+616 DLSLDRNTEHADRSN
-631 ARFVLDLDAP
+631 ARIVLDLDAP
-641 QLKTTATLAAQTP
+641 QLKATTTLVAQTP

-669 DFTLDA
+669 DFTLDTKGSA
-675 KVAAPQAG
+675 SQAG

-692 RIVAAGEGA
+692 RVVAAGEGA

-709 GAWRRPSQL
+709 GAWRRPLQL

-727 DADAQGSVEWSES
+727 DADAQGSVELS
-740 KPSEPKSFEPKSFE
+740 E
-754 PKASVNLRVRNANLA
+754 PKASVNLRVRNVNLA
-769 PLLGTSPAGTS
+769 PLLGTGPADTS

-788 RVTLSGNRLTFGDL
+788 RLTLSGNRLTFDDL

-810 LRGHVSVTLDQDKSI
+810 LRGHLSMTLDQEKSV

-833 LDLAPALAIAVGAAG
+833 LDLAPALAIAIGAAG
-848 RESGEPLSAG
+848 HESGEPFSPG
-858 LVSGWRGRIAFQAL
+858 LVGGWRGRIAFQAL

-907 GDMSA
+907 GEMSA

-920 GGLALNARIE
+920 NGLALNARIE
-930 LSNVDAAAL
+930 LGNVDAATL

-946 PKGRASVQMAL
+946 SKGRASVQMAL

-982 EIAGLNPRA
+982 EISGLNPRA

-997 ASDGGQVNDDNRL
+997 ASDGGQVADDNRL

-1020 GRIAVPSAQIP
+1020 APITIASAQIP
-1031 FTIRDGRLRIGA
+1031 FTIRDGRLRVGA
-1043 TPLEAKNARAIVSG
+1043 TSLEAKNARAIVSG

-1095 RLSRTIDLAPLSSWL
+1095 RLSRTIDLTPLSSWL

-1140 VSPEIAT
+1140 VSPDAAP
-1147 EQAPPNVPLP
+1147 EQAPAHVPLP
-1157 GQDPRRAPAK
+1157 GQDPRRMPARPK
-1167 PRVAPTPKA
+1167 AESRPAPTPRA
-1176 PQAAPAAPSPS
+1176 PQAAPAAPSP
-1187 LTSPSLTSPPLASQQ
+1187 PLASQQ
-1202 LAPLPP
+1202 AAPLPP
-1208 AIDVKPAPGPPP
+1208 PIEVKPAPGPPP

-1232 PQHP
+1232 PQNP

>member
-1 MAEGRPVQTTLLGLA
+1 VQTTLLGLA
-16 IAFII
+16 IAFIL

-28 GPYYID
+28 GPYFID

-40 QFEAEAGKIIGVPV
+40 QFEAEAGQIIGVPV

-96 LGSLMRGEWRAT
+96 LSSLMRGEWRAT
-108 ELSVGGMAVDLGL
+108 ELTVNGMAVDLGL

-190 RGVRYP
+190 TGIRYP
-196 FRVSSGPSADGS
+196 FRISSGPSADGS
-208 ATRLHLN
+208 ATRLHVN

-232 FDNRQPKFEGALTL
+232 FDNRLPKFEGALTL

-253 AGEAGPT
+253 AGGAAPT
-260 PWKLAT
+260 PWKLT
-266 RLKADPAGAKFEQ
+266 TKLKADPAGAKFDQ
-279 IDASFGPE
+279 IDASFGA
-287 DTALKLGGVGDLRFG
+287 DDNALKLGGVGDLRFG

-316 DADRLTAKHDADPQ
+316 DADKLAGKDDAEPL

-342 IPQVPIPAQIEFNAD
+342 IPQAPIPAQIEFNSD
-357 QIMLG
+357 QVMLG
-362 GRPLQNIAT
+362 GRPLQNITA

-382 RRLELRAPG
+382 QRLELRAPG
-391 MTQVSLNG
+391 MTQLSLNG
-399 AAPGADSFSGRL
+399 ATPGADSFSGRL
-411 SVESPD
+411 SVESSD

-424 LQGRSEITRRS
+424 LQGRSEVNRRS

-459 DIDGGAIEGRIVF
+459 DIEGGAVEGRIAF
-472 VQTGASNGSR
+472 VQTGASKGSR
-482 IDADLRADRLD
+482 IDADLKADRLD

-503 LAGPQGEWP
+503 LGGPQGEWP
-512 EEAKL
+512 DEAKL
-517 SLDIGRAISA
+517 SLDVGRAISA
-527 GQELRPFAAR
+527 GQELRPFTAKLGYGPAA
-537 LAYSPASL
+537 L
-545 SLEQLRFGQGGGV
+545 SLEQLRFGQASGV
-558 TSEASGSFDR
+558 TTEASGSFDR
-568 TKTTGKLALKSS
+568 TKATGKLALKSS

-586 LTALVEPFAPA
+586 LTALIEPFAPSV
-597 LRARLDALPSL
+597 RARFDAIPSL
-608 PGATRLKL
+608 PGTTRLKL
-616 DLSLDKNAEHADRSN
+616 DLSLDKNAEHADRSD
-631 ARFVLDLDAP
+631 ARAVFDLDAP
-641 QLKTTATLAAQTP
+641 QLKATATLAAQTP
-654 AAAIGGIDLE
+654 VAALNGIDID

-669 DFTLDA
+669 DFTLES
-675 KVAAPQAG
+675 KVSTPQAS

-692 RIVAAGEGA
+692 RVIAVGEGA
-701 SQFEGRLS
+701 SQFEGKAS
-709 GAWRRPSQL
+709 GAWRRPLQL

-727 DADAQGSVEWSES
+727 DADAQGSVDLSA
-740 KPSEPKSFEPKSFE
+740 PE

-769 PLLGTSPAGTS
+769 PLFGTSPADKST
-780 AQNVSLSS
+780 QNVSLSS
-788 RVTLSGNRLTFGDL
+788 RVGLSGNRLTFDDL
-802 DGNAAGSH
+802 DGSAAGAH
-810 LRGHVSVTLDQDKSI
+810 LRGHLAMTLDQEKSVE
-825 DGEVGLDS
+825 GEVGLDS
-833 LDLAPALAIAVGAAG
+833 LDLMPALAMAIGAAG
-848 RESGEPLSAG
+848 HDAGEPLSAG
-858 LVSGWRGRIAFQAL
+858 LLGGWRGRVAFQAL
-872 RGTLPGGIELRPFG
+872 RGTLPGGIELRPVG

-897 FDALKGGVGG
+897 LDALKGGVGG
-907 GDMSA
+907 GEMSA

-920 GGLALNARIE
+920 NGLALSARID
-930 LSNVDAAAL
+930 LSNVDATTL

-946 PKGRASVQMAL
+946 PKGRASAQMAL

-962 SVAALTG
+962 SVTALTG
-969 ALAGNGTVTLESA
+969 ALAGNGTVTLDSA
-982 EIAGLNPRA
+982 EISGLNPRA

-997 ASDGGQVNDDNRL
+997 ASDGGQVADDVRL

-1020 GRIAVPSAQIP
+1020 GPIAVSSAQIP
-1031 FTIRDGRLRIGA
+1031 FTIRDGRLRVGA
-1043 TPLEAKNARAIVSG
+1043 TQLEAKNARAIVSG

-1095 RLSRTIDLAPLSSWL
+1095 KLNRTVDLAPLSSWL
-1110 AVRTIDRET
+1110 AVRMIDRET

-1140 VSPEIAT
+1140 VSPDP
-1147 EQAPPNVPLP
+1147 APEPSLTDVPMP
-1157 GQDPRRAPAK
+1157 GRDPRRAPPK
-1167 PRVAPTPKA
+1167 PRVEPKAAPTPKA
-1176 PQAAPAAPSPS
+1176 PQAAPAAPSPP
-1187 LTSPSLTSPPLASQQ
+1187 LTSPPLTSPALTSPPLASQQ
-1202 LAPLPP
+1202 IAPLPP
-1208 AIDVKPAPGPPP
+1208 PIEVRPAPGPPP
-1220 AKPRPKPPLVLT
+1220 AKPKPKPPLVLT
-1232 PQHP
+1232 PSNP

>member
-1 MAEGRPVQTTLLGLA
+1 VQTTLLGLA

-129 PSTASGTFNLASLAI
+129 PSTASGAFNLASLAI

-190 RGVRYP
+190 AGVRYP

-232 FDNRQPKFEGALTL
+232 FDNRQPKFDGALTL
-246 AVPAARK
+246 AVPATK
-253 AGEAGPT
+253 KPGEAGPT

-279 IDASFGPE
+279 IDASFGTE
-287 DTALKLGGVGDLRFG
+287 DSALKLGGVGDLRFG

-316 DADRLTAKHDADPQ
+316 DADKLTGRDDTDPQ

-342 IPQVPIPAQIEFNAD
+342 IPQTPIPAQIEFNAD

-362 GRPLQNIAT
+362 GRPLQNIAA
-371 ELATD
+371 ELQTD

-382 RRLELRAPG
+382 QRLELRAPG
-391 MTQVSLNG
+391 STQLSLNG
-399 AAPGADSFSGRL
+399 ATPGADSFSGRL
-411 SVESPD
+411 RVESSD

-424 LQGRSEITRRS
+424 LQGRSEVNRRS
-435 TRPLRLAGDVTI
+435 TRPLRLAGEVTI

-459 DIDGGAIEGRIVF
+459 DIEGGSVEGRVAF
-472 VQTGASNGSR
+472 VQTGASKGSR
-482 IDADLRADRLD
+482 IDAELKADRLD
-493 LDAAASFVRA
+493 LDAAAAFVRA

-527 GQELRPFAAR
+527 GQELRPFAAK

-545 SLEQLRFGQGGGV
+545 SLEQLRFGQASGV
-558 TSEASGSFDR
+558 TTEANGSFDR
-568 TKTTGKLALKSS
+568 AKATGKLALKSS
-580 ANSLRE
+580 ANSLRD
-586 LTALVEPFAPA
+586 LTALIEPFAPA
-597 LRARLDALPSL
+597 VRARLDALPSL

-616 DLSLDKNAEHADRSN
+616 DLSLDRNAEHADRSN
-631 ARFVLDLDAP
+631 ARIVLDLDAP
-641 QLKTTATLAAQTP
+641 QLKATATLAAQTP
-654 AAAIGGIDLE
+654 AAAIGSIDLE

-669 DFTLDA
+669 DFTLDSRVSA
-675 KVAAPQAG
+675 QQGG

-692 RIVAAGEGA
+692 RMVAAGEGA

-709 GAWRRPSQL
+709 GAWGRPVQL
-718 NAKLSGGGL
+718 TAKLSGGGL
-727 DADAQGSVEWSES
+727 DADAQGSVELS
-740 KPSEPKSFEPKSFE
+740 E

-769 PLLGTSPAGTS
+769 PLLGTGPADKS

-788 RVTLSGNRLTFGDL
+788 RLTFSGNRVTFDDL

-810 LRGHVSVTLDQDKSI
+810 LRGRISVTLDQEKNVE
-825 DGEVGLDS
+825 GEVGLDS
-833 LDLAPALAIAVGAAG
+833 LDLAPALALAIGAAG
-848 RESGEPLSAG
+848 RESGEPFSPG

-886 GTIRSDGQSLA
+886 GTVRSDGQSLA
-897 FDALKGGVGG
+897 LDALKGGLGG
-907 GDMSA
+907 GEMSA

-920 GGLALNARIE
+920 NGLALNARIE
-930 LSNVDAAAL
+930 LGNVDAAAL

-957 TSQGR
+957 SSQGR
-962 SVAALTG
+962 SVAALMG

-997 ASDGGQVNDDNRL
+997 ASDGGQVSDDNRL

-1020 GRIAVPSAQIP
+1020 GSIAVPSAQIA
-1031 FTIRDGRLRIGA
+1031 FTIRDGRLRVGA
-1043 TPLEAKNARAIVSG
+1043 TPLEARNARAIVSG

-1095 RLSRTIDLAPLSSWL
+1095 RLSRTVDLTPLSSWL

-1140 VSPEIAT
+1140 VSPDPAP
-1147 EQAPPNVPLP
+1147 EQAPANVPLP
-1157 GQDPRRAPAK
+1157 GQDPRRVPAR

-1176 PQAAPAAPSPS
+1176 PQAAPAAPSP
-1187 LTSPSLTSPPLASQQ
+1187 PLASQQ
-1202 LAPLPP
+1202 AAPLPP
-1208 AIDVKPAPGPPP
+1208 PIEVKPAPGPAP

-1232 PQHP
+1232 PQNP

>member
-1 MAEGRPVQTTLLGLA
+1 MQTTLLGLA

-28 GPYYID
+28 GPYYVD

-66 APTLR
+66 TPTLR
-71 LRGVTFGG
+71 LRRVTFGG

-181 VRGDGSFTA
+181 VRGDGGFTA
-190 RGVRYP
+190 NGVRYP
-196 FRVSSGPSADGS
+196 FRVSSGPSADGN

-215 IDPGERAILA
+215 IDPGARAVLA

-232 FDNRQPKFEGALTL
+232 FDNRLPKFEGALTL
-246 AVPAARK
+246 AVPPVKK

-260 PWKLAT
+260 PWKLT
-266 RLKADPAGAKFEQ
+266 TKLRADPAGARFEQ

-287 DTALKLGGVGDLRFG
+287 DSALKLGGVGDLKFG

-316 DADRLTAKHDADPQ
+316 DADRLAAKDDAEPL
-330 RVLPALRAGLAA
+330 RILPALRAGLAA
-342 IPQVPIPAQIEFNAD
+342 IPQAPIPAQIEFNSD

-362 GRPLQNIAT
+362 GRPLQNITA
-371 ELATD
+371 ELQTD

-382 RRLELRAPG
+382 QRLELRAPG
-391 MTQVSLNG
+391 MTQLSLNG
-399 AAPGADSFSGRL
+399 ATPGADSFSGRL
-411 SVESPD
+411 NVESSD

-424 LQGRSEITRRS
+424 LQGRSEINRRS

-447 AANHLAIDRLKA
+447 AANHLAVDRLRA
-459 DIDGGAIEGRIVF
+459 DIEGGTVEGRIAF

-482 IDADLRADRLD
+482 IDADLKADRLD

-527 GQELRPFAAR
+527 GQELRPFATK
-537 LAYSPASL
+537 LAYGPASL
-545 SLEQLRFGQGGGV
+545 SLEQLRFGQASGV
-558 TSEASGSFDR
+558 TTEASGSFDR
-568 TKTTGKLALKSS
+568 TKATGKLALKSS

-586 LTALVEPFAPA
+586 LTALLEPFAPSV
-597 LRARLDALPSL
+597 RARFDAIPASS
-608 PGATRLKL
+608 GATRLKL
-616 DLSLDKNAEHADRSN
+616 DLSLDKNAEHADRSD
-631 ARFVLDLDAP
+631 ARAVLELDAP
-641 QLKTTATLAAQTP
+641 QLKATATLAAQTP
-654 AAAIGGIDLE
+654 AAAIGGIDLD
-664 RLRNS
+664 RLQSS
-669 DFTLDA
+669 DFSLES
-675 KVAAPQAG
+675 KVSTPQAG

-692 RIVAAGEGA
+692 RVVAAGEGA
-701 SQFEGRLS
+701 SQFEGKLT
-709 GAWRRPSQL
+709 GAWRRPLQL
-718 NAKLSGGGL
+718 SAKLSGGGL
-727 DADAQGSVEWSES
+727 DADAQGSVEL
-740 KPSEPKSFEPKSFE
+740 SEPKG
-754 PKASVNLRVRNANLA
+754 SVNLRVRNVNLA
-769 PLLGTSPAGTS
+769 PLLGTSRADKS

-788 RVTLSGNRLTFGDL
+788 RVGLTGHRLTFDDL

-810 LRGHVSVTLDQDKSI
+810 LRGHLAVMLDPEKSL
-825 DGEVGLDS
+825 DGEVGLDT
-833 LDLAPALAIAVGAAG
+833 LDLAPALAMAIGAAG
-848 RESGEPLSAG
+848 HDTSEPLSAG
-858 LVSGWRGRIAFQAL
+858 FITTGWRGRIAFQAL

-897 FDALKGGVGG
+897 LDALKGAVGG
-907 GDMSA
+907 GEMSA
-912 SLDARNGA
+912 SFDARNGA
-920 GGLALNARIE
+920 NGLALNARIE
-930 LSNVDAAAL
+930 LGNVDAAAL

-946 PKGRASVQMAL
+946 PKGRVSVQMAL
-957 TSQGR
+957 SSQGR

-969 ALAGNGTVTLESA
+969 ALAGNGTVTLASA
-982 EIAGLNPRA
+982 EISGLNPRA

-997 ASDGGQVNDDNRL
+997 ASDGGQVSDDNRL
-1010 RQLVEPALSA
+1010 RQLVEPALA
-1020 GRIAVPSAQIP
+1020 AAPIAVASAQIP
-1031 FTIRDGRLRIGA
+1031 FTIRDGRLRVGA

-1095 RLSRTIDLAPLSSWL
+1095 RLNRTIDLAPLSSWL

-1140 VSPEIAT
+1140 VSPDAAP
-1147 EQAPPNVPLP
+1147 EQAPANVPLP
-1157 GQDPRRAPAK
+1157 GQDPRRAPSK
-1167 PRVAPTPKA
+1167 PKAAPTPKA
-1176 PQAAPAAPSPS
+1176 PQAAPA
-1187 LTSPSLTSPPLASQQ
+1187 
-1202 LAPLPP
+1202 
-1208 AIDVKPAPGPPP
+1208 
-1220 AKPRPKPPLVLT
+1220 
-1232 PQHP
+1232 

>member
-1 MAEGRPVQTTLLGLA
+1 MQTTLLGLA
-16 IAFII
+16 IAFIL

-28 GPYYID
+28 GPYFID

-40 QFEAEAGKIIGVPV
+40 QFEAEATRIIGVPV

-71 LRGVTFGG
+71 LRSVTFGG

-96 LGSLMRGEWRAT
+96 LSSLMRGEWRAT

-121 DARGRVDL
+121 DAKGRVDL

-163 LELNDIAFSG
+163 LELNDIVFSG

-181 VRGDGSFTA
+181 VRGDGNFTA
-190 RGVRYP
+190 AGTRYP
-196 FRVSSGPSADGS
+196 FRISSGPSPDGS

-215 IDPGERAILA
+215 IDPGERAIQA

-232 FDNRQPKFEGALTL
+232 FDNRLPKFDGALTL
-246 AVPAARK
+246 AVPPTK
-253 AGEAGPT
+253 KPGEAGPT
-260 PWKLAT
+260 PWKVTAK
-266 RLKADPAGAKFEQ
+266 LKVDPAGAKFDQ

-287 DTALKLGGVGDLRFG
+287 DAALKLGGVGDLRFG
-302 ASPLLRAVLSARQV
+302 AAPLLRAVLSARQI
-316 DADRLTAKHDADPQ
+316 DADKLAGRDDAEPL
-330 RVLPALRAGLAA
+330 RILPALRAGLAA
-342 IPQVPIPAQIEFNAD
+342 IPQAPIPAQIEFNSD

-362 GRPLQNIAT
+362 GRPLQNITA
-371 ELATD
+371 ELQTD

-382 RRLELRAPG
+382 QRLELRAPG
-391 MTQVSLNG
+391 MTQLSLNG
-399 AAPGADSFSGRL
+399 ATPGADSFSGRL
-411 SVESPD
+411 SVESSD

-424 LQGRSEITRRS
+424 LQGRSEVNRRS

-459 DIDGGAIEGRIVF
+459 DIEGGAVEGRVAY
-472 VQTGASNGSR
+472 VQTGANKGSR
-482 IDADLRADRLD
+482 IDAELKANRLD

-527 GQELRPFAAR
+527 GQELRPFAAK
-537 LAYSPASL
+537 LGYGPATL
-545 SLEQLRFGQGGGV
+545 SLEQLRFGQASGV
-558 TSEASGSFDR
+558 TTEASGHFDR
-568 TKTTGKLALKSS
+568 TTATGKLALKSS
-580 ANSLRE
+580 ANSLRD
-586 LTALVEPFAPA
+586 LTALLEPIAPA
-597 LRARLDALPSL
+597 LRARFDAIAPL

-616 DLSLDKNAEHADRSN
+616 DLSLDKNAEHSDRSN
-631 ARFVLDLDAP
+631 ARAVFDLDAP
-641 QLKTTATLAAQTP
+641 QLKANATLTAQTP
-654 AAAIGGIDLE
+654 VAALNGIDIE
-664 RLRNS
+664 KLRNS
-669 DFTLDA
+669 DFTLES
-675 KVAAPQAG
+675 KVSTPQA
-683 ALLALLGLD
+683 ASLTALLGLE
-692 RIVAAGEGA
+692 RMVAAGEGA
-701 SQFEGRLS
+701 SQIEGRLS
-709 GAWRRPSQL
+709 GAWRRPVLL

-727 DADAQGSVEWSES
+727 DADAQGSVELSA
-740 KPSEPKSFEPKSFE
+740 PE

-769 PLLGTSPAGTS
+769 PLFGISPADKS
-780 AQNVSLSS
+780 AQNVSLSA
-788 RVTLSGNRLTFGDL
+788 RVGLSGNRLTFDDL
-802 DGNAAGSH
+802 DSTASGSH
-810 LRGHVSVTLDQDKSI
+810 LRGHLAMTLDQEKSV
-825 DGEVGLDS
+825 DGEVGLDT
-833 LDLAPALAIAVGAAG
+833 LDLAPALAMAIGAAG
-848 RESGEPLSAG
+848 QDAAAPLGAG

-872 RGTLPGGIELRPFG
+872 RGSLPGGIEMRPFS
-886 GTIRSDGQSLA
+886 GTIRGDGQSLA
-897 FDALKGGVGG
+897 LDGLKGGVGG
-907 GDMSA
+907 GEMTA

-920 GGLALNARIE
+920 NGLALNAHLD
-930 LSNVDAAAL
+930 LSNVDAASL

-946 PKGRASVQMAL
+946 PKGRASVQMSL

-962 SVAALTG
+962 SVSALTG
-969 ALAGNGTVTLESA
+969 ALAGNGTVTLDSA
-982 EIAGLNPRA
+982 EISGLNPRA

-997 ASDGGQVNDDNRL
+997 ASDGGQVSDDNRL

-1020 GRIAVPSAQIP
+1020 GPISVPSAQIA
-1031 FTIRDGRLRIGA
+1031 FTIHDGRLRVGA

-1086 QLFAAGPPD
+1086 QLFAAGPPEK
-1095 RLSRTIDLAPLSSWL
+1095 LNRTVDLTPLSSWL

-1140 VSPEIAT
+1140 VSPEPAREPALT
-1147 EQAPPNVPLP
+1147 DVPMP
-1157 GQDPRRAPAK
+1157 GRDPRRAPPK
-1167 PRVAPTPKA
+1167 PKVEPRVEPKAAPTPKPA
-1176 PQAAPAAPSPS
+1176 LAAPAP
-1187 LTSPSLTSPPLASQQ
+1187 SPPLASQQ
-1202 LAPLPP
+1202 IAPLPP
-1208 AIDVKPAPGPPP
+1208 PIEVRPAPGPPP

-1232 PQHP
+1232 PSNP

>member
-1 MAEGRPVQTTLLGLA
+1 MQTTLLGLA

-28 GPYYID
+28 GPYYVD

-71 LRGVTFGG
+71 LRQVTFGG

-96 LGSLMRGEWRAT
+96 LSSLMRGEWRAT

-181 VRGDGSFTA
+181 VRGDGRFTA
-190 RGVRYP
+190 NGVRYP
-196 FRVSSGPSADGS
+196 FRVSSGPSADGN

-215 IDPGERAILA
+215 IDPGARAILA

-232 FDNRQPKFEGALTL
+232 FDNRLPKFEGALTL
-246 AVPAARK
+246 AVPAAK
-253 AGEAGPT
+253 KPGEAGPT
-260 PWKLAT
+260 PWKLT
-266 RLKADPAGAKFEQ
+266 TKLRADPAGAKFEQ

-287 DTALKLGGVGDLRFG
+287 DSALKLGGVGDLRFG

-316 DADRLTAKHDADPQ
+316 DADKLAAKNTDKDDAEPL
-330 RVLPALRAGLAA
+330 RILPALRAGLAA
-342 IPQVPIPAQIEFNAD
+342 IPQAPIPAQIEFNSD

-362 GRPLQNIAT
+362 GRPLQNITA
-371 ELATD
+371 ELQTD

-382 RRLELRAPG
+382 QRLELRAPG
-391 MTQVSLNG
+391 MTQLSLNG
-399 AAPGADSFSGRL
+399 ATPGADSFSGRL
-411 SVESPD
+411 SVESSD
-417 PDTLVAW
+417 PDTLMAW
-424 LQGRSEITRRS
+424 LQGRSEINRRS
-435 TRPLRLAGDVTI
+435 TRPLRLAGDVTV
-447 AANHLAIDRLKA
+447 AANHLAVDKLKA
-459 DIDGGAIEGRIVF
+459 DIEGGTVEGRIAF
-472 VQTGASNGSR
+472 VQTGASKGSR
-482 IDADLRADRLD
+482 IDADLKADRLD

-527 GQELRPFAAR
+527 GQELRPFAAK
-537 LAYSPASL
+537 LAYGPASL
-545 SLEQLRFGQGGGV
+545 SLEQLRFGQAGGV
-558 TSEASGSFDR
+558 TTEASGSFDR
-568 TKTTGKLALKSS
+568 AKVTGKLALKSS

-586 LTALVEPFAPA
+586 LTALIEPFAPA
-597 LRARLDALPSL
+597 LRARFDALPSL

-631 ARFVLDLDAP
+631 ARAALELDAP
-641 QLKTTATLAAQTP
+641 QLKATATLAAQTP
-654 AAAIGGIDLE
+654 SAAVGGIDLD
-664 RLRNS
+664 RLRSS
-669 DFTLDA
+669 DFTLET
-675 KVAAPQAG
+675 KVATPQAS

-692 RIVAAGEGA
+692 RVVAAGEGA
-701 SQFEGRLS
+701 SQFEGKLT
-709 GAWRRPSQL
+709 GAWRRPLQL

-727 DADAQGSVEWSES
+727 DADAQGSVEL
-740 KPSEPKSFEPKSFE
+740 SEPKG
-754 PKASVNLRVRNANLA
+754 SVNLRVRSANLA
-769 PLLGTSPAGTS
+769 PLLGISPTDKS

-788 RVTLSGNRLTFGDL
+788 RVGLTGNRLTFDDL

-810 LRGHVSVTLDQDKSI
+810 LRGHLAVTLDQDRSV
-825 DGEVGLDS
+825 DGEVGLDT
-833 LDLAPALAIAVGAAG
+833 LDLAPALALAIGAAG
-848 RESGEPLSAG
+848 HDTGEPLGAG
-858 LVSGWRGRIAFQAL
+858 LVTGWRGRIAFQAL

-897 FDALKGGVGG
+897 LDALKGGVGG
-907 GDMSA
+907 GEMSA
-912 SLDARNGA
+912 SFDARNGA
-920 GGLALNARIE
+920 NGLALNARIE
-930 LSNVDAAAL
+930 LGNVDAAAL

-946 PKGRASVQMAL
+946 PKGRVSVQMAL

-969 ALAGNGTVTLESA
+969 ALAGNGTVTLDSA
-982 EIAGLNPRA
+982 EISGLNPRA

-997 ASDGGQVNDDNRL
+997 ASDGGQVADDNRL
-1010 RQLVEPALSA
+1010 RQLVEPALA
-1020 GRIAVPSAQIP
+1020 AAPIAVASAQIP
-1031 FTIRDGRLRIGA
+1031 FTIRDGRLRVGA
-1043 TPLEAKNARAIVSG
+1043 TPLEARNARAIVSG

-1095 RLSRTIDLAPLSSWL
+1095 KLNRTIDLAPLSSWL

-1140 VSPEIAT
+1140 VAPETAP
-1147 EQAPPNVPLP
+1147 EQAPANVPLP
-1157 GQDPRRAPAK
+1157 GQDPRRVPPK
-1167 PRVAPTPKA
+1167 PKAAPTPKA
-1176 PQAAPAAPSPS
+1176 PQAAPAAP
-1187 LTSPSLTSPPLASQQ
+1187 SPPLASQQ

-1220 AKPRPKPPLVLT
+1220 AKPKPKPPLVLT
-1232 PQHP
+1232 PQNP

>member
-1 MAEGRPVQTTLLGLA
+1 MQTTLLGLA

-28 GPYYID
+28 GPYYVD

-71 LRGVTFGG
+71 LRQVTFGG

-96 LGSLMRGEWRAT
+96 LSSLMRGEWRAT

-163 LELNDIAFSG
+163 LELNDIVFSG

-181 VRGDGSFTA
+181 VRGDGRFTA
-190 RGVRYP
+190 AGVRYP

-232 FDNRQPKFEGALTL
+232 FDNRLPKFDGALTL
-246 AVPAARK
+246 AVPAVKK

-260 PWKLAT
+260 PWKLT
-266 RLKADPAGAKFEQ
+266 TKLKADPAGAKFEQ
-279 IDASFGPE
+279 IDANFGAE
-287 DTALKLGGVGDLRFG
+287 DNALKLGGVGDLRFG

-316 DADRLTAKHDADPQ
+316 DADRLAGKDDAEPL
-330 RVLPALRAGLAA
+330 RILPALRAGLAA
-342 IPQVPIPAQIEFNAD
+342 IPQAPIPAQIEFNSD

-362 GRPLQNIAT
+362 GRPLQNITA
-371 ELATD
+371 ELQTD

-382 RRLELRAPG
+382 QRLELRAPG
-391 MTQVSLNG
+391 TTQLSLNG
-399 AAPGADSFSGRL
+399 ATPGADSFSGRL
-411 SVESPD
+411 SVESSD

-424 LQGRSEITRRS
+424 LQGRSEINRRS

-459 DIDGGAIEGRIVF
+459 DIEGGAVEGRIAF
-472 VQTGASNGSR
+472 VQTGASKGSR
-482 IDADLRADRLD
+482 IDAELKADRLD

-503 LAGPQGEWP
+503 LAGPQAEWP

-527 GQELRPFAAR
+527 GQELRPFAAK
-537 LAYSPASL
+537 LAFGPASL
-545 SLEQLRFGQGGGV
+545 SLEQLRFGQASGV
-558 TSEASGSFDR
+558 TTEASGSFDR
-568 TKTTGKLALKSS
+568 TKATGKLALKSS

-586 LTALVEPFAPA
+586 LTALIEPFAPA
-597 LRARLDALPSL
+597 VRARFDAIPAL
-608 PGATRLKL
+608 PGATRLRL
-616 DLSLDKNAEHADRSN
+616 DLSLDRNAEHADRSN
-631 ARFVLDLDAP
+631 ARAVLDLDAP
-641 QLKTTATLAAQTP
+641 QLKASATLAAQMP
-654 AAAIGGIDLE
+654 AAAVNGIDIDK
-664 RLRNS
+664 LRDS
-669 DFTLDA
+669 DFTLDS
-675 KVAAPQAG
+675 KVSTPQAG

-692 RIVAAGEGA
+692 RVVAAGEGA
-701 SQFEGRLS
+701 SQFEGKLIGS
-709 GAWRRPSQL
+709 WRRPLQL

-727 DADAQGSVEWSES
+727 EADAQGSVELS
-740 KPSEPKSFEPKSFE
+740 E

-769 PLLGTSPAGTS
+769 PLFGTSPADKS
-780 AQNVSLSS
+780 MQAVSLSS
-788 RVTLSGNRLTFGDL
+788 RVGLSGSRLTFDDL

-810 LRGHVSVTLDQDKSI
+810 LRGHLAVRLDQERSV
-825 DGEVGLDS
+825 DGEVGLDT
-833 LDLAPALAIAVGAAG
+833 LDLAPALAMAIGAAG
-848 RESGEPLSAG
+848 HESGEPLSAG
-858 LVSGWRGRIAFQAL
+858 VLGGWRGRIAFQAL
-872 RGTLPGGIELRPFG
+872 RGMLPGGIELRPFG

-897 FDALKGGVGG
+897 LDALKGGLSGG
-907 GDMSA
+907 EISA
-912 SLDARNGA
+912 SFDARNGA
-920 GGLALNARIE
+920 NGLALNARID

-969 ALAGNGTVTLESA
+969 ALAGNGTVTLDSA
-982 EIAGLNPRA
+982 EIGGLNPRA

-997 ASDGGQVNDDNRL
+997 ASDGGQVADDNRL
-1010 RQLVEPALSA
+1010 RQLVEPALA
-1020 GRIAVPSAQIP
+1020 AAPIAVASAQIP
-1031 FTIRDGRLRIGA
+1031 FTIRDGRLRVGA

-1140 VSPEIAT
+1140 VSPDAAP
-1147 EQAPPNVPLP
+1147 EQAPANVPLP
-1157 GQDPRRAPAK
+1157 GHDPRRAPPK
-1167 PRVAPTPKA
+1167 PKAAPLPKA
-1176 PQAAPAAPSPS
+1176 PQAAPAAPSP
-1187 LTSPSLTSPPLASQQ
+1187 PLTSPPLASQQ

-1208 AIDVKPAPGPPP
+1208 PIDVRPAPGPAP
-1220 AKPRPKPPLVLT
+1220 ARPKPKPPLVLT
-1232 PQHP
+1232 PQNP

>member
-1 MAEGRPVQTTLLGLA
+1 MQTTLLGLA

-28 GPYYID
+28 GPYYVD

-129 PSTASGTFNLASLAI
+129 PSSARGTFNLASLAI

-181 VRGDGSFTA
+181 VRGDGSFSTA
-190 RGVRYP
+190 GVRYP

-232 FDNRQPKFEGALTL
+232 FDNRQPKFDGALTL
-246 AVPAARK
+246 AVPAIKK

-279 IDASFGPE
+279 IDASFGTE
-287 DTALKLGGVGDLRFG
+287 DTALKLGGIGDLRFG

-316 DADRLTAKHDADPQ
+316 DADRLTARDDADPQ

-342 IPQVPIPAQIEFNAD
+342 IPQLPIPAQIEFNAD

-362 GRPLQNIAT
+362 GRPLQNIAA
-371 ELATD
+371 ELQTD

-382 RRLELRAPG
+382 RRFELRAPG
-391 MTQVSLNG
+391 MTQLSLNG

-411 SVESPD
+411 SVESSD

-424 LQGRSEITRRS
+424 LQGRSEISRRS

-459 DIDGGAIEGRIVF
+459 DIDGGAVEGRIAF
-472 VQTGASNGSR
+472 VQTGASKGSR
-482 IDADLRADRLD
+482 IDAELKADRLD

-512 EEAKL
+512 DEAKL
-517 SLDIGRAISA
+517 SLAIGRAISA

-545 SLEQLRFGQGGGV
+545 SLEQLRFGQASGV
-558 TSEASGSFDR
+558 TTEASGSFDR
-568 TKTTGKLALKSS
+568 AKATGKLALKSS

-586 LTALVEPFAPA
+586 LTALIEPFAPA
-597 LRARLDALPSL
+597 VRARLDALPSS

-616 DLSLDKNAEHADRSN
+616 DLSLDRNTEHADRSN
-631 ARFVLDLDAP
+631 ARIVLDLDAP
-641 QLKTTATLAAQTP
+641 QLKATATLAAQTP

-669 DFTLDA
+669 DFTLDTKGSA
-675 KVAAPQAG
+675 SQAG

-692 RIVAAGEGA
+692 RVVAAGEGA

-709 GAWRRPSQL
+709 GAWRRPLQL

-727 DADAQGSVEWSES
+727 DADAQGSVELS
-740 KPSEPKSFEPKSFE
+740 E
-754 PKASVNLRVRNANLA
+754 PKASVNLRVRNVNLA
-769 PLLGTSPAGTS
+769 PLLGTSAADKS

-788 RVTLSGNRLTFGDL
+788 RLTLSGNRLTFDDL

-810 LRGHVSVTLDQDKSI
+810 LRGHLSMMLDQEKSV

-833 LDLAPALAIAVGAAG
+833 LDLAPALAIAIGAAG
-848 RESGEPLSAG
+848 HESGEPFSPG
-858 LVSGWRGRIAFQAL
+858 LVGGWRGRIAFQAL

-897 FDALKGGVGG
+897 FDALKGGLGG
-907 GDMSA
+907 GEMSG

-920 GGLALNARIE
+920 NGLALNARIE
-930 LSNVDAAAL
+930 LGNVDAATL

-946 PKGRASVQMAL
+946 SKGRASVQMAL

-982 EIAGLNPRA
+982 EISGLNPRA

-997 ASDGGQVNDDNRL
+997 ASDGGQVADDNRL

-1020 GRIAVPSAQIP
+1020 APITIASAQIP
-1031 FTIRDGRLRIGA
+1031 FTIRDGRLRVGA
-1043 TPLEAKNARAIVSG
+1043 TSLEAKNARAIVSG

-1070 SLTPIMT
+1070 SLTPIMI

-1095 RLSRTIDLAPLSSWL
+1095 RLNRTVDLTPLSSWL

-1140 VSPEIAT
+1140 VSPDAAP
-1147 EQAPPNVPLP
+1147 EQAPAHVPLP
-1157 GQDPRRAPAK
+1157 GQDPRRMPAK
-1167 PRVAPTPKA
+1167 PKAESRPAPTPRA
-1176 PQAAPAAPSPS
+1176 PQAAPAAPSP
-1187 LTSPSLTSPPLASQQ
+1187 PLASQQ
-1202 LAPLPP
+1202 AAPLPP
-1208 AIDVKPAPGPPP
+1208 PIEVKPAPGPPP

-1232 PQHP
+1232 PQNP

>member
-28 GPYYID
+28 GPYFVD

-40 QFEAEAGKIIGVPV
+40 QFEAEATRIIGVSV

-71 LRGVTFGG
+71 LRAVTFGG

-108 ELSVGGMAVDLGL
+108 ELTLGGMAVDLGL
-121 DARGRVDL
+121 DAKGRVDL

-163 LELNDIAFSG
+163 LELNDIVFSG

-181 VRGDGSFTA
+181 VRGDGNFTVG
-190 RGVRYP
+190 RTRYP
-196 FRVSSGPSADGS
+196 FRISSGPSADGS

-215 IDPGERAILA
+215 VDPGERAILA

-232 FDNRQPKFEGALTL
+232 FDNRLPKFDGVLTL
-246 AVPAARK
+246 AVPAVKK
-253 AGEAGPT
+253 AGEPGPT
-260 PWKLAT
+260 PWKLT
-266 RLKADPAGAKFEQ
+266 TKLKADPAGAKFDQ

-287 DTALKLGGVGDLRFG
+287 DSALKLGGVGDLRFG
-302 ASPLLRAVLSARQV
+302 TSPLLRAVLSARQV
-316 DADRLTAKHDADPQ
+316 DADKLAARNDAEPL

-342 IPQVPIPAQIEFNAD
+342 IPQAPIPAQIEFNSD

-362 GRPLQNIAT
+362 ARPLQNITA
-371 ELATD
+371 ELRTD

-382 RRLELRAPG
+382 QRLELRAPG
-391 MTQVSLNG
+391 MTQLSLNG

-411 SVESPD
+411 SVESSD

-424 LQGRSEITRRS
+424 LQGRSEVNRRS
-435 TRPLRLAGDVTI
+435 TRPLRLAGEVTI

-459 DIDGGAIEGRIVF
+459 DIDGGAVEGRIDF
-472 VQTGASNGSR
+472 AQTGASKGSR
-482 IDADLRADRLD
+482 INAELKADRLD

-512 EEAKL
+512 EEARL

-527 GQELRPFAAR
+527 GQELRPFTAKLGYGPAA
-537 LAYSPASL
+537 L
-545 SLEQLRFGQGGGV
+545 SLEQLRFGQAGGV
-558 TSEASGSFDR
+558 TTEASGSFDR
-568 TKTTGKLALKSS
+568 AKATGRLALKSS

-586 LTALVEPFAPA
+586 LTALIEPFAPSV
-597 LRARLDALPSL
+597 RARFDAIAPPL

-616 DLSLDKNAEHADRSN
+616 DLSLDKNAEHADRSD
-631 ARFVLDLDAP
+631 ARVVLDLDAP
-641 QLKTTATLAAQTP
+641 QLKATATLAAQAP
-654 AAAIGGIDLE
+654 AAAIGGIDID

-669 DFTLDA
+669 DFTLDS
-675 KVAAPQAG
+675 KVSAPQAG

-692 RIVAAGEGA
+692 QVAAAGEGA
-701 SQFEGRLS
+701 SQFEGKAS
-709 GAWRRPSQL
+709 GAWQKPLQV

-727 DADAQGSVEWSES
+727 DADAQGSFDWSAS
-740 KPSEPKSFEPKSFE
+740 KGS
-754 PKASVNLRVRNANLA
+754 ASLRVRNVNLA
-769 PLLGTSPAGTS
+769 PLFGTRPADKSVQSVNLS
-780 AQNVSLSS
+780 A
-788 RVTLSGNRLTFGDL
+788 RVGLSGNRLTFDDL
-802 DGNAAGSH
+802 DSSTAGSH
-810 LRGHVSVTLDQDKSI
+810 LRGRLTVTLDQEKSV
-825 DGEVGLDS
+825 DGEVGLDT
-833 LDLAPALAIAVGAAG
+833 LDLAPALAMAIGAAG
-848 RESGEPLSAG
+848 RDSGEPLSAG
-858 LVSGWRGRIAFQAL
+858 LVNGWRGRIAFQAL
-872 RGTLPGGIELRPFG
+872 RGTLPGGIELRPVG
-886 GTIRSDGQSLA
+886 GMIRGDGQSLA
-897 FDALKGGVGG
+897 LDGLKGGIGG
-907 GDMSA
+907 GEMSA

-920 GGLALNARIE
+920 NGLALNARIE
-930 LSNVDAAAL
+930 LSNVDATAL

-969 ALAGNGTVTLESA
+969 ALAGNGTVTLDAA

-997 ASDGGQVNDDNRL
+997 ASDGGQVADDNRL

-1020 GRIAVPSAQIP
+1020 APIAVSSAQIP
-1031 FTIRDGRLRIGA
+1031 FTIRDGRLRVGA
-1043 TPLEAKNARAIVSG
+1043 TQLEAKNARAIVSG

-1095 RLSRTIDLAPLSSWL
+1095 KLNRTIDLAPLSSWL

-1140 VSPEIAT
+1140 VSPD
-1147 EQAPPNVPLP
+1147 PVPEPSVLDVPMP
-1157 GQDPRRAPAK
+1157 GRDPRRAPPKSKA
-1167 PRVAPTPKA
+1167 APTPKA
-1176 PQAAPAAPSPS
+1176 PQAAPAVQ
-1187 LTSPSLTSPPLASQQ
+1187 SPPLASQQ
-1202 LAPLPP
+1202 VTPLPP
-1208 AIDVKPAPGPPP
+1208 PIEVRPAPGPPP
-1220 AKPRPKPPLVLT
+1220 AKPKPKPPLVLT
-1232 PQHP
+1232 PQNP

>member
-1 MAEGRPVQTTLLGLA
+1 MQTTLLGLA
-16 IAFII
+16 IAFIL

-28 GPYYID
+28 GPYFVD

-40 QFEAEAGKIIGVPV
+40 QFEAEATRIIGVPV

-71 LRGVTFGG
+71 LRSVTFGG

-96 LGSLMRGEWRAT
+96 LSSLMRGEWRAT

-121 DARGRVDL
+121 DANGKVDL

-163 LELNDIAFSG
+163 LELNDIVFSG

-181 VRGDGSFTA
+181 VRGDGNFTA
-190 RGVRYP
+190 AGARYP
-196 FRVSSGPSADGS
+196 FRVSSGPSPDGS

-232 FDNRQPKFEGALTL
+232 FDNRLPKFDGALTL
-246 AVPAARK
+246 AVPPPK
-253 AGEAGPT
+253 KPGEAGPT
-260 PWKLAT
+260 PWKVTAK
-266 RLKADPAGAKFEQ
+266 LKADPAGARFDQ
-279 IDASFGPE
+279 IEASFGPE

-302 ASPLLRAVLSARQV
+302 ATPLLRAVLSARQV
-316 DADRLTAKHDADPQ
+316 DADKLAGRGDAEPL
-330 RVLPALRAGLAA
+330 RILPALRAGLAA
-342 IPQVPIPAQIEFNAD
+342 IPQAPIPAQIEFNSD

-362 GRPLQNIAT
+362 GRPLQNITT
-371 ELATD
+371 ELQTD
-376 GRSWTF
+376 GKSWTF
-382 RRLELRAPG
+382 QRLELRAPG
-391 MTQVSLNG
+391 MTQLSLNG
-399 AAPGADSFSGRL
+399 ATPGADSFSGRL
-411 SVESPD
+411 SVESSD

-424 LQGRSEITRRS
+424 LQGRNEVNRRS

-447 AANHLAIDRLKA
+447 AANHLAIDKLNA
-459 DIDGGAIEGRIVF
+459 DVEGGAVEGRIAF
-472 VQTGASNGSR
+472 AQTGASKGSR
-482 IDADLRADRLD
+482 IDADLKADRLD

-527 GQELRPFAAR
+527 GQELRPFAAK
-537 LAYSPASL
+537 LGYGPTSL
-545 SLEQLRFGQGGGV
+545 SLEQLRFGQASGV
-558 TSEASGSFDR
+558 TTEASGSFDR
-568 TKTTGKLALKSS
+568 TRATGKLALKSS
-580 ANSLRE
+580 ANSLRD
-586 LTALVEPFAPA
+586 LTALLEPIAPA
-597 LRARLDALPSL
+597 LRARFDAITPL

-616 DLSLDKNAEHADRSN
+616 DLSLDKNAEHADRSD
-631 ARFVLDLDAP
+631 ARAVLDLDAP
-641 QLKTTATLAAQTP
+641 QLKATATLAAQTP
-654 AAAIGGIDLE
+654 VAAVNGIDIDK
-664 RLRNS
+664 LRNS
-669 DFTLDA
+669 DFTLDS
-675 KVAAPQAG
+675 KLSAPQAS
-683 ALLALLGLD
+683 ALTALLGLD
-692 RIVAAGEGA
+692 RMVAAGEGA
-701 SQFEGRLS
+701 SQVEGSLS
-709 GAWRRPSQL
+709 GAWRRPLQL
-718 NAKLSGGGL
+718 NAKINGGGL
-727 DADAQGSVEWSES
+727 DADAQGSVELSA
-740 KPSEPKSFEPKSFE
+740 PE

-769 PLLGTSPAGTS
+769 PLFGTSPADKS

-788 RVTLSGNRLTFGDL
+788 RLTLSGNRLIFDDL
-802 DGNAAGSH
+802 DSTASGSH
-810 LRGHVSVTLDQDKSI
+810 LRGHLAMTFDREKRL
-825 DGEVGLDS
+825 DGEVGLDT
-833 LDLAPALAIAVGAAG
+833 LDLAPALALAVGAAG
-848 RESGEPLSAG
+848 REAGEPLSTG

-872 RGTLPGGIELRPFG
+872 RGTLPGGIEMRPFS
-886 GTIRSDGQSLA
+886 GTIRGDGQSLA
-897 FDALKGGVGG
+897 LDALKGGVGG
-907 GDMSA
+907 GELTA

-920 GGLALNARIE
+920 NGLALNAR
-930 LSNVDAAAL
+930 LDLTNVDAASL

-946 PKGRASVQMAL
+946 PKGRASVQMTL

-962 SVAALTG
+962 SVSALTG
-969 ALAGNGTVTLESA
+969 ALAGNGTVTLDSA
-982 EIAGLNPRA
+982 EISGLNPRA

-997 ASDGGQVNDDNRL
+997 ASDGGQVSDDNRL

-1020 GRIAVPSAQIP
+1020 APIAVASAQIA
-1031 FTIRDGRLRIGA
+1031 FTIRDGRLRVGA

-1095 RLSRTIDLAPLSSWL
+1095 KLSRTVDLTPLSSWL

-1140 VSPEIAT
+1140 VSPEP
-1147 EQAPPNVPLP
+1147 APEPALTDVPMP
-1157 GQDPRRAPAK
+1157 GRDPRRPPPK
-1167 PRVAPTPKA
+1167 VRVEPKAAPTPKA
-1176 PQAAPAAPSPS
+1176 PLAAP
-1187 LTSPSLTSPPLASQQ
+1187 SPPLASQQ
-1202 LAPLPP
+1202 VAPLPP
-1208 AIDVKPAPGPPP
+1208 PIDVRPAPSPPP

-1232 PQHP
+1232 PQNP

>member
-1 MAEGRPVQTTLLGLA
+1 MQTTLLGLA

-28 GPYYID
+28 GPYFID

-40 QFEAEAGKIIGVPV
+40 QFEAEAGRIIGVPV

-71 LRGVTFGG
+71 LRSVTFGG

-96 LGSLMRGEWRAT
+96 LSALMRGEWRAT
-108 ELSVGGMAVDLGL
+108 ELTVNGMAVDLGL

-163 LELNDIAFSG
+163 LELSDIAFSG

-181 VRGDGSFTA
+181 VRGDGRFTA
-190 RGVRYP
+190 SGTRYP
-196 FRVSSGPSADGS
+196 FRISSGPSADGS

-232 FDNRQPKFEGALTL
+232 FDNRLPKFDGALTL
-246 AVPAARK
+246 AVPAAKK

-260 PWKLAT
+260 PWKLTAK
-266 RLKADPAGAKFEQ
+266 LKADPAGAKFDQ
-279 IDASFGPE
+279 IDASFGAE
-287 DTALKLGGVGDLRFG
+287 DNALKVGGVGDLRFG
-302 ASPLLRAVLSARQV
+302 ASPLLRAVLSARQI
-316 DADRLTAKHDADPQ
+316 DADKLAGKDDAEPL
-330 RVLPALRAGLAA
+330 RILPALRAGLAA
-342 IPQVPIPAQIEFNAD
+342 IPQAPIPAQIEFNSD

-362 GRPLQNIAT
+362 GRPLQNIAA
-371 ELATD
+371 ELKTD

-382 RRLELRAPG
+382 QRLELRAPG
-391 MTQVSLNG
+391 MTQLSLNG

-411 SVESPD
+411 SVESSD

-424 LQGRSEITRRS
+424 LQGRSEVNRRS

-447 AANHLAIDRLKA
+447 AANHLAIDKLKA
-459 DIDGGAIEGRIVF
+459 DIEGGAIEGRIAF
-472 VQTGASNGSR
+472 VQTGASKGSR
-482 IDADLRADRLD
+482 IDAELKADRLD

-503 LAGPQGEWP
+503 LGGPQGEWP
-512 EEAKL
+512 EEARL
-517 SLDIGRAISA
+517 SLDVGRAISA
-527 GQELRPFAAR
+527 GQELRPFAAK
-537 LAYSPASL
+537 LGYGPASL
-545 SLEQLRFGQGGGV
+545 SLEQLRFGQTSGV
-558 TSEASGSFDR
+558 TTEASGSFDR
-568 TKTTGKLALKSS
+568 TKATGKLALKSS

-586 LTALVEPFAPA
+586 LTALIEPFAPSV
-597 LRARLDALPSL
+597 RTRFDAIAPL

-616 DLSLDKNAEHADRSN
+616 DLSLDRNAEHADRSD
-631 ARFVLDLDAP
+631 ARAVFDLDAP
-641 QLKTTATLAAQTP
+641 QLKATATLAAQTP
-654 AAAIGGIDLE
+654 VAAVNGIDID

-669 DFTLDA
+669 DFTLDSKA
-675 KVAAPQAG
+675 STPQAG

-692 RIVAAGEGA
+692 RVVAAGEGA

-709 GAWRRPSQL
+709 GAWRRPLQL

-727 DADAQGSVEWSES
+727 DADAQGSVELSA
-740 KPSEPKSFEPKSFE
+740 PE
-754 PKASVNLRVRNANLA
+754 PKASVNLRVRNVNLA
-769 PLLGTSPAGTS
+769 PLFGTGPAGKS
-780 AQNVSLSS
+780 AQTVSLSS
-788 RVTLSGNRLTFGDL
+788 RLSLSGNRLTFDDL
-802 DGNAAGSH
+802 DGSAAGSH
-810 LRGHVSVTLDQDKSI
+810 LRGRLAVTLDQEKSI
-825 DGEVGLDS
+825 DGEVGLDT
-833 LDLAPALAIAVGAAG
+833 LDLAPALALAVGAAG
-848 RESGEPLSAG
+848 RDAGEPLSAG
-858 LVSGWRGRIAFQAL
+858 LLGGWRGRIAFQAL
-872 RGTLPGGIELRPFG
+872 RGTLPGGVELRPIG

-897 FDALKGGVGG
+897 LDALKGGVGG
-907 GDMSA
+907 GEISA
-912 SLDARNGA
+912 SFDARNGA
-920 GGLALNARIE
+920 SGVALNARIE
-930 LSNVDAAAL
+930 LSNVDATTL

-969 ALAGNGTVTLESA
+969 ALAGNGTVTLDSA
-982 EIAGLNPRA
+982 EISGLNPRA

-997 ASDGGQVNDDNRL
+997 ASDGGQVADDNRL
-1010 RQLVEPALSA
+1010 RQLVEPALAA
-1020 GRIAVPSAQIP
+1020 GPIAVASAQIP
-1031 FTIRDGRLRIGA
+1031 FTIRDGRLRVGA

-1095 RLSRTIDLAPLSSWL
+1095 KLNRTVDLAPLSSWL

-1140 VSPEIAT
+1140 VSPDAAP
-1147 EQAPPNVPLP
+1147 EQVPANVPLP
-1157 GQDPRRAPAK
+1157 GQDPRRAP
-1167 PRVAPTPKA
+1167 PRPKAAPTPKA
-1176 PQAAPAAPSPS
+1176 PLAAPAAPSP
-1187 LTSPSLTSPPLASQQ
+1187 PLASQQ
-1202 LAPLPP
+1202 VAPLPP
-1208 AIDVKPAPGPPP
+1208 PIEVRPAPGPAP
-1220 AKPRPKPPLVLT
+1220 AKPKPKPPLVLT
-1232 PQHP
+1232 PSNP

>member
-1 MAEGRPVQTTLLGLA
+1 MQTTLLGLA

-66 APTLR
+66 TPTLR
-71 LRGVTFGG
+71 LRAVTFGG

-108 ELSVGGMAVDLGL
+108 ELSVGGMAVDVGL

-129 PSTASGTFNLASLAI
+129 PATANGAFNLASLAI

-163 LELNDIAFSG
+163 LELNDITFSG

-190 RGVRYP
+190 SGVRYP
-196 FRVSSGPSADGS
+196 FRVASGPSADGS

-232 FDNRQPKFEGALTL
+232 FDNRLPKFDGALTL
-246 AVPAARK
+246 AVPATKK
-253 AGEAGPT
+253 AGEVGPT

-279 IDASFGPE
+279 IDASFGTE
-287 DTALKLGGVGDLRFG
+287 DTALKVGGVGDLRFG
-302 ASPLLRAVLSARQV
+302 AAPLLRAVLSARQV
-316 DADRLTAKHDADPQ
+316 DADRLTAKDDADPQ
-330 RVLPALRAGLAA
+330 RVLAALRAGLAA

-371 ELATD
+371 ELASD

-391 MTQVSLNG
+391 MTQLSLNG
-399 AAPGADSFSGRL
+399 AAPGANSFSGRL
-411 SVESPD
+411 SVESSD

-424 LQGRSEITRRS
+424 LQGRSEINRRS

-459 DIDGGAIEGRIVF
+459 DIEGGAVEGRIAF
-472 VQTGASNGSR
+472 VQTGASKGSR
-482 IDADLRADRLD
+482 IEAELRADRLD

-512 EEAKL
+512 EEARL

-527 GQELRPFAAR
+527 GQELRPFAAM
-537 LAYSPASL
+537 LAYSPTSL
-545 SLEQLRFGQGGGV
+545 SLEQLRFGQASGV
-558 TSEASGSFDR
+558 TTEASGSFER
-568 TKTTGKLALKSS
+568 TNATGKLALKSS

-586 LTALVEPFAPA
+586 LTALIEPFAPA
-597 LRARLDALPSL
+597 VRARVDALPSL

-616 DLSLDKNAEHADRSN
+616 DLSLDKNTEHADRRN
-631 ARFVLDLDAP
+631 ARVVLDLDAP
-641 QLKTTATLAAQTP
+641 QLKATAKLAAQTP
-654 AAAIGGIDLE
+654 AAAIGGIDLD

-669 DFTLDA
+669 DFTLDS
-675 KVAAPQAG
+675 KVSAPQAG

-692 RIVAAGEGA
+692 RMVAAGEGA
-701 SQFEGRLS
+701 SQFEGKVTGTWQKPLRFS
-709 GAWRRPSQL
+709 
-718 NAKLSGGGL
+718 AKLSGVL
-727 DADAQGSVEWSES
+727 DADAQGNFDGSAS
-740 KPSEPKSFEPKSFE
+740 KGS
-754 PKASVNLRVRNANLA
+754 ASLRVRNVNLA
-769 PLLGTSPAGTS
+769 PLFGIS
-780 AQNVSLSS
+780 ATDKSVQKASLSA
-788 RVTLSGNRLTFGDL
+788 RVGLSGNRLTFDDL
-802 DGNAAGSH
+802 DSNAAGSH
-810 LRGHVSVTLDQDKSI
+810 LRGHLTVALDQDKSI
-825 DGEVGLDS
+825 DGEVGLDT
-833 LDLAPALAIAVGAAG
+833 LDLAPALSMAIGAAG
-848 RESGEPLSAG
+848 HDSSEPLTPG
-858 LVSGWRGRIAFQAL
+858 LVSGWRGRIVFQAL

-886 GTIRSDGQSLA
+886 GTIRGDGQSLA
-897 FDALKGGVGG
+897 LDALKGGVGG
-907 GDMSA
+907 GEMSA
-912 SLDARNGA
+912 SLDTRNGA

-930 LSNVDAAAL
+930 LSNVEAAAL

-962 SVAALTG
+962 SVTALTG

-982 EIAGLNPRA
+982 EITGLNPRA

-997 ASDGGQVNDDNRL
+997 ASDGGQVGDDNRL

-1020 GRIAVPSAQIP
+1020 APIAVPSAQIP
-1031 FTIRDGRLRIGA
+1031 FTIRDGRLRVGA

-1095 RLSRTIDLAPLSSWL
+1095 KLSRTIDLAPLSSWL

-1140 VSPEIAT
+1140 VSPDPE
-1147 EQAPPNVPLP
+1147 PPLLDVPLP
-1157 GQDPRRAPAK
+1157 GRDPRRAPPPK
-1167 PRVAPTPKA
+1167 PRAAPMPKA
-1176 PQAAPAAPSPS
+1176 PQAAPAAPSP
-1187 LTSPSLTSPPLASQQ
+1187 PLTSPPLASQQ
-1202 LAPLPP
+1202 AAPLPP
-1208 AIDVKPAPGPPP
+1208 PIDVKPAPGPPP
-1220 AKPRPKPPLVLT
+1220 PKPRPKPPLVLT
-1232 PQHP
+1232 PQNP

>member
-1 MAEGRPVQTTLLGLA
+1 MQTTLLGLA

-71 LRGVTFGG
+71 LRAVTFGG

-108 ELSVGGMAVDLGL
+108 ELSVGGMALDLGL
-121 DARGRVDL
+121 DSRGRVDL
-129 PSTASGTFNLASLAI
+129 PSIASGAFDLASLAI

-181 VRGDGSFTA
+181 VRGDGSFRA
-190 RGVRYP
+190 NGARYP
-196 FRVSSGPSADGS
+196 FRISSGPSADGK

-215 IDPGERAILA
+215 IDPGERAVLA

-232 FDNRQPKFEGALTL
+232 FDNRQPKFDGALTL
-246 AVPAARK
+246 AVPVAKK
-253 AGEAGPT
+253 AGEAGPM

-266 RLKADPAGAKFEQ
+266 RLRADPAGAKFEQ

-287 DTALKLGGVGDLRFG
+287 DGALKLGGVGELRFG

-316 DADRLTAKHDADPQ
+316 DADRLAARDDADPQ

-342 IPQVPIPAQIEFNAD
+342 IPQAPIPAQIEFNAD

-391 MTQVSLNG
+391 MTQLSLSG

-411 SVESPD
+411 SIESSD

-424 LQGRSEITRRS
+424 LQGRSEVNRRS
-435 TRPLRLAGDVTI
+435 TRPLRLAGEVTI

-459 DIDGGAIEGRIVF
+459 DIDGGAVEGRIAF
-472 VQTGASNGSR
+472 VQTGASKGSR
-482 IDADLRADRLD
+482 IDADLKADRLD

-503 LAGPQGEWP
+503 MAGPQGEWP
-512 EEAKL
+512 VEAKL

-527 GQELRPFAAR
+527 GQELRSFAAR

-545 SLEQLRFGQGGGV
+545 SLEQLRFGQAGGI
-558 TSEASGSFDR
+558 TTEASGSFDR
-568 TKTTGKLALKSS
+568 ARVTGKLALKSS

-586 LTALVEPFAPA
+586 LTALIEPFAPA
-597 LRARLDALPSL
+597 VRARFEAMPSQ
-608 PGATRLKL
+608 PGATRFKL
-616 DLSLDKNAEHADRSN
+616 DLSLDKNAEHADRSS
-631 ARFVLDLDAP
+631 ARAVLELDAP
-641 QLKTTATLAAQTP
+641 QLKATATLAAQTP
-654 AAAIGGIDLE
+654 AAAIGGIDLD
-664 RLRNS
+664 RLRSS
-669 DFTLDA
+669 DFTLES
-675 KVAAPQAG
+675 KVSTPQAG

-692 RIVAAGEGA
+692 RLVAAGEGA
-701 SQFEGRLS
+701 SQFEGKLT
-709 GAWRRPSQL
+709 GAWRRPMQL
-718 NAKLSGGGL
+718 NARLSGGGL
-727 DADAQGSVEWSES
+727 DADAQGSVDL
-740 KPSEPKSFEPKSFE
+740 SEPKG
-754 PKASVNLRVRNANLA
+754 SVNLRVRNANLA
-769 PLLGTSPAGTS
+769 PLLGINPAGTS
-780 AQNVSLSS
+780 ARNVSLSS
-788 RVTLSGNRLTFGDL
+788 RLTLSGNRLTFDDL

-810 LRGHVSVTLDQDKSI
+810 LRGHVSVTLDQDRTVE
-825 DGEVGLDS
+825 GEVGLDT
-833 LDLAPALAIAVGAAG
+833 LDLAPALAIAIGATG
-848 RESGEPLSAG
+848 QESGEPLTPG
-858 LVSGWRGRIAFQAL
+858 LVTGWRGRIAFQAL
-872 RGTLPGGIELRPFG
+872 RATLPGGIELRPFG
-886 GTIRSDGQSLA
+886 GTVRSDGQSLA
-897 FDALKGGVGG
+897 LDALKGGLGG
-907 GDMSA
+907 GELSA
-912 SLDARNGA
+912 SLDARNGP
-920 GGLALNARIE
+920 GGLALNARID
-930 LSNVDAAAL
+930 LGNADAAAL

-946 PKGRASVQMAL
+946 PKGRATVQMAL

-982 EIAGLNPRA
+982 EIGGLNPRA

-997 ASDGGQVNDDNRL
+997 ASDGGQVSDDNRL

-1031 FTIRDGRLRIGA
+1031 FTIRDGRLRVGA
-1043 TPLEAKNARAIVSG
+1043 TQLEAKNARAIVSG

-1095 RLSRTIDLAPLSSWL
+1095 RLSRTIDLTPLSSWL

-1140 VSPEIAT
+1140 VSPEIAP
-1147 EQAPPNVPLP
+1147 EPAPASVPLP
-1157 GQDPRRAPAK
+1157 GQDPRRMPAK
-1167 PRVAPTPKA
+1167 PKVETRPAPTPKA
-1176 PQAAPAAPSPS
+1176 PQAAPAAPSPQ
-1187 LTSPSLTSPPLASQQ
+1187 LPSSQLPSAPLASQQ

-1208 AIDVKPAPGPPP
+1208 PIDVKPAPGPPP

-1232 PQHP
+1232 PQNP

>member
-1 MAEGRPVQTTLLGLA
+1 MQTTLLGLA
-16 IAFII
+16 IAFIL

-28 GPYYID
+28 GPYFVD

-40 QFEAEAGKIIGVPV
+40 QFEAEAGRIIGVPV

-71 LRGVTFGG
+71 LRAVTFGG

-96 LGSLMRGEWRAT
+96 LSSLMRGEWRAT
-108 ELSVGGMAVDLGL
+108 ELTVNGMAVDLGL

-129 PSTASGTFNLASLAI
+129 PSVASGSFNLASLAI

-163 LELNDIAFSG
+163 LELSDITFSG

-190 RGVRYP
+190 TGVRYP
-196 FRVSSGPSADGS
+196 FRVSSGPSADGN

-232 FDNRQPKFEGALTL
+232 FDNRLPKFDGALTL
-246 AVPAARK
+246 AVPAAK
-253 AGEAGPT
+253 KPGEAGRM
-260 PWKLAT
+260 PWKLT
-266 RLKADPAGAKFEQ
+266 TKLKADPAGAKFEQ
-279 IDASFGPE
+279 VDASFGPE
-287 DTALKLGGVGDLRFG
+287 DTALKLGGVGDIKFG

-316 DADRLTAKHDADPQ
+316 DADKLTAKDANEPQ
-330 RVLPALRAGLAA
+330 RILPALRAGLAA
-342 IPQVPIPAQIEFNAD
+342 IPQAPIPAQVEFNSD

-362 GRPLQNIAT
+362 GRPLQNITA
-371 ELATD
+371 ELQTD

-382 RRLELRAPG
+382 QRLELRAPG
-391 MTQVSLNG
+391 MTQLSLNG
-399 AAPGADSFSGRL
+399 ATPGADSFSGRL
-411 SVESPD
+411 SVDSSD

-424 LQGRSEITRRS
+424 LQGRSEVNRRS

-447 AANHLAIDRLKA
+447 AANHFAIDRLKA
-459 DIDGGAIEGRIVF
+459 EIEGGAVEGRIAF
-472 VQTGASNGSR
+472 AQTGASKGSR
-482 IDADLRADRLD
+482 IDAELRADRLD
-493 LDAAASFVRA
+493 LDSAASFVRA
-503 LAGPQGEWP
+503 LAGPQGGPQGEWP

-527 GQELRPFAAR
+527 GQELRPFAAK
-537 LAYSPASL
+537 LGYGPAAL
-545 SLEQLRFGQGGGV
+545 SLEQLRFGQASGV
-558 TSEASGSFDR
+558 TTEASGSFDR
-568 TKTTGKLALKSS
+568 AKATGKFALKSS
-580 ANSLRE
+580 GNSLRE
-586 LTALVEPFAPA
+586 LTELLEPFAPSV
-597 LRARLDALPSL
+597 RARFDAIPSL

-616 DLSLDKNAEHADRSN
+616 DLSLDKNAEHADRN
-631 ARFVLDLDAP
+631 DARVVLDLDAP
-641 QLKTTATLAAQTP
+641 QLKATATLAAQMP
-654 AAAIGGIDLE
+654 VAAVNGIDVD

-669 DFTLDA
+669 DFTLDTR
-675 KVAAPQAG
+675 VSTPQAG
-683 ALLALLGLD
+683 ALLGLLGLD
-692 RIVAAGEGA
+692 RVVAAGEGA
-701 SQFEGRLS
+701 SRFEGRLS
-709 GAWRRPSQL
+709 GAWRHQLQL

-727 DADAQGSVEWSES
+727 DADAQGSVEL
-740 KPSEPKSFEPKSFE
+740 SEPKG
-754 PKASVNLRVRNANLA
+754 SVNLRVRNANLA
-769 PLLGTSPAGTS
+769 PLFGTSPADKSVQTV
-780 AQNVSLSS
+780 NLSS
-788 RVTLSGNRLTFGDL
+788 RVGFSGNRLTFDDL
-802 DGNAAGSH
+802 DSSAVGSH
-810 LRGHVSVTLDQDKSI
+810 LRGHLAVTLDQEKSV
-825 DGEVGLDS
+825 DGEVGLDT
-833 LDLAPALAIAVGAAG
+833 LDLVPALAVAIGAAG
-848 RESGEPLSAG
+848 HDGGDPLSAG
-858 LVSGWRGRIAFQAL
+858 LLGGWRGRIAFQAL

-897 FDALKGGVGG
+897 LDALMGGVGG
-907 GDMSA
+907 GEISA
-912 SLDARNGA
+912 NLDARNGA
-920 GGLALNARIE
+920 NGLTLNARIE
-930 LSNVDAAAL
+930 LGNVDAAVL

-946 PKGRASVQMAL
+946 PKGRASAQMAL

-997 ASDGGQVNDDNRL
+997 ASDGGQVADDNRL

-1020 GRIAVPSAQIP
+1020 GPIAVASAQFP
-1031 FTIRDGRLRIGA
+1031 FTIRDGRLRVGA
-1043 TPLEAKNARAIVSG
+1043 TSLEAKNARAIVSG

-1095 RLSRTIDLAPLSSWL
+1095 RLSRTVDLGPLSSWL
-1110 AVRTIDRET
+1110 AVRMIDRET

-1140 VSPEIAT
+1140 VSPDP
-1147 EQAPPNVPLP
+1147 APEPSLLDVPMP
-1157 GQDPRRAPAK
+1157 GRDPRRAPPPK
-1167 PRVAPTPKA
+1167 PKVDIRVTPTPKA
-1176 PQAAPAAPSPS
+1176 PQAAPAAPSP
-1187 LTSPSLTSPPLASQQ
+1187 PLASQQ
-1202 LAPLPP
+1202 IAPLPP
-1208 AIDVKPAPGPPP
+1208 PIDVRPAPGPPP

-1232 PQHP
+1232 PSNP

>member
-1 MAEGRPVQTTLLGLA
+1 MQTTLLGLA

-54 RVAGELDARLLP
+54 RVVGELDARLLP

-96 LGSLMRGEWRAT
+96 LSSLMRGEWRAT

-129 PSTASGTFNLASLAI
+129 PSTASGSFNLASLAI

-190 RGVRYP
+190 SGVRYP

-232 FDNRQPKFEGALTL
+232 FDNRQPKFDGALTL
-246 AVPAARK
+246 AVPATRK
-253 AGEAGPT
+253 AGEVGPT

-279 IDASFGPE
+279 IDASFGTE
-287 DTALKLGGVGDLRFG
+287 DAALKLGGVGDLRFG
-302 ASPLLRAVLSARQV
+302 ASPLLRTVLSARQV
-316 DADRLTAKHDADPQ
+316 DADKLTAKDDADPP
-330 RVLPALRAGLAA
+330 RVMPALRAGLAA
-342 IPQVPIPAQIEFNAD
+342 IPQTPIPAQIEFNAD

-362 GRPLQNIAT
+362 GRPLQNIAA
-371 ELATD
+371 ELQTD

-382 RRLELRAPG
+382 QRLELRAPG
-391 MTQVSLNG
+391 TTQLSLNG
-399 AAPGADSFSGRL
+399 ATPGADSFSGRL
-411 SVESPD
+411 RIESSD

-424 LQGRSEITRRS
+424 LQGRTEVNRRS

-459 DIDGGAIEGRIVF
+459 DIDGGEVEGRIAF
-472 VQTGASNGSR
+472 VQTGASKGSR
-482 IDADLRADRLD
+482 IDAELKADRLD

-512 EEAKL
+512 EEARL
-517 SLDIGRAISA
+517 SLTIGRAISA
-527 GQELRPFAAR
+527 GQELRPFAAK

-545 SLEQLRFGQGGGV
+545 SLEQLRFGQASGV
-558 TSEASGSFDR
+558 TTEASGSFDR
-568 TKTTGKLALKSS
+568 TKATGKLALRSS
-580 ANSLRE
+580 ANSLGE
-586 LTALVEPFAPA
+586 LTALIEPLAPA
-597 LRARLDALPSL
+597 VRARLDALPSL

-616 DLSLDKNAEHADRSN
+616 DLSLDKNTEHPDRSN
-631 ARFVLDLDAP
+631 ARVVLDLDAP
-641 QLKTTATLAAQTP
+641 QLKATATLTAQTP
-654 AAAIGGIDLE
+654 TAAIGGIDIE
-664 RLRNS
+664 KLRNS
-669 DFTLDA
+669 DFTLDS
-675 KVAAPQAG
+675 KVSTPQAG

-692 RIVAAGEGA
+692 RMVAAGDGA
-701 SQFEGRLS
+701 AQFEGRLS
-709 GAWRRPSQL
+709 GAWRRPAQL
-718 NAKLSGGGL
+718 NAKLTGGGL
-727 DADAQGSVEWSES
+727 DADAQGSVEL
-740 KPSEPKSFEPKSFE
+740 SEPKSSE
-754 PKASVNLRVRNANLA
+754 PKASVNLRVRNVNLA
-769 PLLGTSPAGTS
+769 PLFGTGPADKS

-788 RVTLSGNRLTFGDL
+788 RLTLSGNRLTFDDL

-810 LRGHVSVTLDQDKSI
+810 LRGHLSVTLDQEKNV
-825 DGEVGLDS
+825 DGEVGLDT
-833 LDLAPALAIAVGAAG
+833 LDLAPALAMAIGAAG
-848 RESGEPLSAG
+848 HESGEPLTAG
-858 LVSGWRGRIAFQAL
+858 LVSGWHGRIAFQAL

-886 GTIRSDGQSLA
+886 GTIRNDGQSLA
-897 FDALKGGVGG
+897 LDALKGRIGG
-907 GDMSA
+907 GEMSA

-920 GGLALNARIE
+920 NGLALNARIE

-946 PKGRASVQMAL
+946 SKGRASVQMAL

-969 ALAGNGTVTLESA
+969 ALAGNGTVTLDSA
-982 EIAGLNPRA
+982 EIGGLNPRA

-997 ASDGGQVNDDNRL
+997 ASDSGQVSDDNRL

-1020 GRIAVPSAQIP
+1020 GPITVASAQIP
-1031 FTIRDGRLRIGA
+1031 FTIRDGRLRVGA

-1057 GYDIPADQADIRA
+1057 GYDIPADQADIRV

-1095 RLSRTIDLAPLSSWL
+1095 RLSRTIDLTPLSSWL

-1126 RGEPPPATAALPTL
+1126 RGEPPPATAALPSL
-1140 VSPEIAT
+1140 VSPDPE
-1147 EQAPPNVPLP
+1147 PPLLDVPLP
-1157 GQDPRRAPAK
+1157 GRDPRRAPQKSKA
-1167 PRVAPTPKA
+1167 APTPRA
-1176 PQAAPAAPSPS
+1176 PQAAPAAPSPP
-1187 LTSPSLTSPPLASQQ
+1187 LTSPPLTGPPLASQQ
-1202 LAPLPP
+1202 AAPLPP
-1208 AIDVKPAPGPPP
+1208 PIEVRPAPGPAP

-1232 PQHP
+1232 PQNP

>member
-1 MAEGRPVQTTLLGLA
+1 MQTTLLGLA

-28 GPYYID
+28 GPYYVD

-40 QFEAEAGKIIGVPV
+40 QFEAEASKIIGVPV

-71 LRGVTFGG
+71 LRSVTFGG

-96 LGSLMRGEWRAT
+96 LSSLMRGEWRAT

-190 RGVRYP
+190 TGVRYP
-196 FRVSSGPSADGS
+196 FRVSSGPSADGN

-215 IDPGERAILA
+215 IDPGQRAILA
-225 DLEGVLA
+225 DLEGVLS
-232 FDNRQPKFEGALTL
+232 FDNRLPKFDGALTL
-246 AVPAARK
+246 AVPAVKK
-253 AGEAGPT
+253 AGEAGPM
-260 PWKLAT
+260 PWKLT
-266 RLKADPAGAKFEQ
+266 TKLKADPAGAKFEQ
-279 IDASFGPE
+279 IDASFGTE

-302 ASPLLRAVLSARQV
+302 AAPLLRTVLSARQV
-316 DADRLTAKHDADPQ
+316 DADRLAGKDDAEPL
-330 RVLPALRAGLAA
+330 RILPALRAGLAA
-342 IPQVPIPAQIEFNAD
+342 IPRAPIPAQIEFNSD

-362 GRPLQNIAT
+362 GRPLQNITA
-371 ELATD
+371 ELQTD

-382 RRLELRAPG
+382 QRLELRAPG
-391 MTQVSLNG
+391 MTQLSLNG
-399 AAPGADSFSGRL
+399 ATPGADSFSGRL
-411 SVESPD
+411 SVESSD

-424 LQGRSEITRRS
+424 LQGRSEVNRRS
-435 TRPLRLAGDVTI
+435 TRPLRLAGEVTI
-447 AANHLAIDRLKA
+447 AANHLAVDRMKA
-459 DIDGGAIEGRIVF
+459 DIDGGAVEGRIAF

-482 IDADLRADRLD
+482 IDAELKADRLD

-512 EEAKL
+512 EEARL

-527 GQELRPFAAR
+527 GQELRPFAAK
-537 LAYSPASL
+537 LGYGPASL
-545 SLEQLRFGQGGGV
+545 ALEQLRFGQASGV
-558 TSEASGSFDR
+558 TTEASGSFDR
-568 TKTTGKLALKSS
+568 TKATGKLALKSA

-586 LTALVEPFAPA
+586 LTALIEPFAPSV
-597 LRARLDALPSL
+597 RARLDAIPAL
-608 PGATRLKL
+608 PGATHLKL
-616 DLSLDKNAEHADRSN
+616 DLSLDKSTEHADRSN
-631 ARFVLDLDAP
+631 ALVVFELDAP
-641 QLKTTATLAAQTP
+641 QLKATATLAAQTP
-654 AAAIGGIDLE
+654 SAAIGGFDLD

-669 DFTLDA
+669 DFSLDSR
-675 KVAAPQAG
+675 VSTPQAG

-692 RIVAAGEGA
+692 RAVAAGEGA
-701 SQFEGRLS
+701 SQLEGKLS
-709 GAWRRPSQL
+709 GAWRRPLQL

-727 DADAQGSVEWSES
+727 DADAQGSVEL
-740 KPSEPKSFEPKSFE
+740 SEPKSSEF
-754 PKASVNLRVRNANLA
+754 KASVNLRVRNANLA
-769 PLLGTSPAGTS
+769 PLFGTRPADKS

-788 RVTLSGNRLTFGDL
+788 RVGLSGNRLTFADL

-810 LRGHVSVTLDQDKSI
+810 LRGHLAVTLDQEKSV
-825 DGEVGLDS
+825 DGEVGLDT
-833 LDLAPALAIAVGAAG
+833 LDLAPALAITIGATG
-848 RESGEPLSAG
+848 RDSGEPLSAG
-858 LVSGWRGRIAFQAL
+858 LLGGWRGRIAFQAL
-872 RGTLPGGIELRPFG
+872 RGMLPGGIEARPFG

-897 FDALKGGVGG
+897 LDALKGGVGG
-907 GDMSA
+907 GEMSA
-912 SLDARNGA
+912 SFDARNGA

-930 LSNVDAAAL
+930 LGNVDAAAL

-969 ALAGNGTVTLESA
+969 ALAGNGTVTLNSA
-982 EIAGLNPRA
+982 EIGGLNPRA

-997 ASDGGQVNDDNRL
+997 ASDGGQVADDNRL
-1010 RQLVEPALSA
+1010 RQLVEPALA
-1020 GRIAVPSAQIP
+1020 AAPIAVASAQIP
-1031 FTIRDGRLRIGA
+1031 FTIRDGRLRVGA

-1095 RLSRTIDLAPLSSWL
+1095 KLNRTIDLAPLSSWL

-1140 VSPEIAT
+1140 VSPDAAP
-1147 EQAPPNVPLP
+1147 EQAPANVPLP
-1157 GQDPRRAPAK
+1157 GQDPRRAPSK
-1167 PRVAPTPKA
+1167 PKVEPRAAPTPKV
-1176 PQAAPAAPSPS
+1176 PHAAPAAP
-1187 LTSPSLTSPPLASQQ
+1187 SPPLASQQ

-1208 AIDVKPAPGPPP
+1208 PIDVRPAPGPPP
-1220 AKPRPKPPLVLT
+1220 AKPKPKPPLVLT
-1232 PQHP
+1232 PQNP